1 MKKNRL
7 VSCVMVLTMLIISSL
22 GNIEGK
28 STSYAQETN
37 NLTIKEVASE
47 NPIHTLDNKLLLEQS
62 TEKISDTQLKVNLKI
77 KGNEQDV
84 NIKNTSFENKISD
97 NFEISSENISVNG
110 IKEKKN
116 IKGEVTNSKD
126 SISVNLG
133 DISSKEVDLSF
144 EAKLKD
150 NAQKCENES
159 LNLKSEIRYKLE
171 NSEQEVLEKF
181 PNAKVALDKVVGKV
195 NPEAIQA
202 EYKSAPQTTQ
212 NTERCQ
218 GNKNLEIN
226 KSAKVNE
233 NGTYNI
239 TLEAK
244 GEGSIQNSKKADI
257 VLVIDSSGSMN
268 DKIDKVQDAAKNLS
282 QNILNGSND
291 DQVRISVA
299 NFLYNNN
306 RNQYDKPGA
315 SSKVQTDFTSNLNK
329 INKSIDKIYPGGGTN
344 TQDGI
349 WRAQDM
355 LSSKKS
361 RSDAKKYVVFFSDG
375 LPWNSRD
382 YWGCTGWDIHVKSAQ
397 REYYRYFTGYGA
409 PTKVTIGGI
418 GYNPNPNISTA
429 ETIQV
434 NNNPRYKD
442 AKFYSV
448 GLFTNAPEEEK
459 SQAINFLKT
468 IQNVI
473 DPSEYAD
480 KYYTQDLNS
489 INGIFNDISNEIKEN
504 INASVAKESVI
515 HDVVLKEF
523 NIVDKSWKITDL
535 DGNSIQIPPENV
547 IVSKNL
553 KGEDEITFKIG
564 NIIANK
570 KAGNGKLSGGVKVS
584 FDISTKDPY
593 FGGEKIPTNANAE
606 IKYKDPI
613 NGSDKEQ
620 VFNKPVVDIPYQM
633 GKVTIKKEIVKKDKN
648 GNWRVAK
655 DSDVNRNDRFSI
667 SILGNS
673 GSQNHKYTVDLN
685 GNMETSMPFYLR
697 GEKTDISSNKDF
709 SMNYFTEGLYDVEEI
724 VPMNYEKV
732 QVWIDED
739 PTDSGTKWVKFEEY
753 VNDKENIEKG
763 KVRDGKLF
771 IGKDNNNINIKVSN
785 TLVNDMFWQDKAYVE
800 NKLKYD

>member
-7 VSCVMVLTMLIISSL
+7 VSFIMVLTMLIISSL

-97 NFEISSENISVNG
+97 NFEISSDNISVNG
-110 IKEKKN
+110 IKEKEN
-116 IKGEVTNSKD
+116 IKGEVTNAKD

-133 DISSKEVDLSF
+133 DISSKEVSLSF
-144 EAKLKD
+144 EAKLKN
-150 NAQKCENES
+150 NAQKRENES

-181 PNAKVALDKVVGKV
+181 PNAKVTLDKGVEKL
-195 NPEAIQA
+195 NTEAIQT
-202 EYKSAPQTTQ
+202 EYKSEPQTIQSTQ
-212 NTERCQ
+212 RCQ

-244 GEGSIQNSKKADI
+244 GEGLIENSKKADI

-268 DKIDKVQDAAKNLS
+268 DKIDKVKTAAKNLS
-282 QNILNGSND
+282 KNILNSSND
-291 DQVRISVA
+291 GQVKISLA
-299 NFLYNNN
+299 NFYYDSYKYNV
-306 RNQYDKPGA
+306 RGG
-315 SSKVQTDFTSNLNK
+315 SSDLQTDFTSDLNTIDQA
-329 INKSIDKIYPGGGTN
+329 INNIPSGGGTH

-355 LSSKKS
+355 LSSNKS
-361 RSDAKKYVVFFSDG
+361 RKDAKKYVIFFSDG
-375 LPWNSRD
+375 LPSES
-382 YWGCTGWDIHVKSAQ
+382 YQWGYTGYDIHVKHAQ
-397 REYYRYFTGYGA
+397 REYYSYFTGYGA

-418 GYNPNPNISTA
+418 AYEPRP

-448 GLFTNAPEEEK
+448 GLFTNASESEK
-459 SQAINFLKT
+459 SQAVNFLKT

-473 DPSEYAD
+473 DPSEYAG

-515 HDVVLKEF
+515 HDVVSKDF

-535 DGNSIQIPPENV
+535 DGNSIQIPPENIV
-547 IVSKNL
+547 VSKNS

-570 KAGNGKLSGGVKVS
+570 KAGNGKLTGGVKVS

-620 VFNKPVVDIPYQM
+620 VFNKPVVDIPYQT

-648 GNWRVAK
+648 GNWTVAK
-655 DSDVNRNDRFSI
+655 DVDVNRNDRFSI

-685 GNMETSMPFYLR
+685 GNRETSMPFYLR

-709 SMNYFTEGLYDVEEI
+709 SMNYFTEGLYGVEEI

-739 PTDSGTKWVKFEEY
+739 PSDKGTKWVKFEDY

>member
-7 VSCVMVLTMLIISSL
+7 VSYVMVLTMLIISSL

-97 NFEISSENISVNG
+97 NFEISSDNISVNG
-110 IKEKKN
+110 IKEEEN
-116 IKGEVTNSKD
+116 IKSEVTNAKD
-126 SISVNLG
+126 SISVKLG

-150 NAQKCENES
+150 NAQKRENES

-181 PNAKVALDKVVGKV
+181 PNAKVTLDEDVEKV
-195 NPEAIQA
+195 NSEAIQA
-202 EYKSAPQTTQ
+202 EYKSEPQIAQ
-212 NTERCQ
+212 NAKRCQ

-244 GEGSIQNSKKADI
+244 GEGSIENSKKADI

-268 DKIDKVQDAAKNLS
+268 DKIDKVKSAAKNLS
-282 QNILNGSND
+282 KNILNGSND
-291 DQVRISVA
+291 DQVKISVA
-299 NFLYNNN
+299 NFLYNND
-306 RNQYDKPGA
+306 RNQYYKPG
-315 SSKVQTDFTSNLNK
+315 SSSTVQTNFTSNLNK
-329 INKSIDKIYPGGGTN
+329 INRAIYNINPGGGTN

-349 WRAQDM
+349 WRAQN
-355 LSSKKS
+355 LLENS
-361 RSDAKKYVVFFSDG
+361 RDEANKYVVFFSDG

-382 YWGCTGWDIHVKSAQ
+382 YWGFTGFDIHVKSAQ

-409 PTKVTIGGI
+409 PTKVNIGGI
-418 GYNPNPNISTA
+418 AYEPRP

-442 AKFYSV
+442 TKFYSV
-448 GLFTNAPEEEK
+448 GLFTNAHEEEK
-459 SQAINFLKT
+459 SQAVNFLKT

-473 DPSEYAD
+473 DPSEYAN

-515 HDVVLKEF
+515 HDVVSKEF

-535 DGNSIQIPPENV
+535 DGNEIQIPPENV
-547 IVSKNL
+547 VVSKNS

-570 KAGNGKLSGGVKVS
+570 KAGNGKLTGGVKVS

-606 IKYKDPI
+606 IKYKDSI

-620 VFNKPVVDIPYQM
+620 VFNKPVVDIPYQT

-648 GNWRVAK
+648 GNWTVAK
-655 DSDVNRNDRFSI
+655 DSDVNRDDRFSI

-709 SMNYFTEGLYDVEEI
+709 SMNYFTEGLYGVEEI

-739 PTDSGTKWVKFEEY
+739 PADSGTKWVKFEEY
-753 VNDKENIEKG
+753 VKDKENIEKG

>member
-7 VSCVMVLTMLIISSL
+7 VSFIMVLTMVIITSL

-28 STSYAQETN
+28 STSYAQEKN
-37 NLTIKEVASE
+37 NLTIKETTSE
-47 NPIHTLDNKLLLEQS
+47 APVNTADNKLLLEQS

-97 NFEISSENISVNG
+97 NFEISSDKISVNG
-110 IKEKKN
+110 IKEKEN
-116 IKGEVTNSKD
+116 IKGEVTKSKD
-126 SISVNLG
+126 SISINLG
-133 DISSKEVDLSF
+133 DISSEEVDLSF

-150 NAQKCENES
+150 NAQKRENES

-171 NSEQEVLEKF
+171 NSEQEAIEKF
-181 PNAKVALDKVVGKV
+181 PNTKVTLDKGIEKV

-226 KSAKVNE
+226 KSAKSNN

-244 GEGSIQNSKKADI
+244 GEGSIENSKKADI

-268 DKIDKVQDAAKNLS
+268 DKINKVKSAAKNLS
-282 QNILNGSND
+282 KNILNGSND
-291 DQVRISVA
+291 DQVKISVA
-299 NFLYNNN
+299 NFYYNSGKYNV
-306 RNQYDKPGA
+306 RGG
-315 SSKVQTDFTSNLNK
+315 SSDLQTDFTSDLNT
-329 INKSIDKIYPGGGTN
+329 INQAIKNIPSGGGTH

-355 LSSKKS
+355 LSSNKS
-361 RSDAKKYVVFFSDG
+361 RKDTKKYIVFFSDG
-375 LPWNSRD
+375 LPSES
-382 YWGCTGWDIHVKSAQ
+382 YQWGYTGYDIHVKNAQ
-397 REYYRYFTGYGA
+397 REYYNYFTGYGA
-409 PTKVTIGGI
+409 PTQVTIGGI

-442 AKFYSV
+442 TKFYSV
-448 GLFTNAPEEEK
+448 GLFTNASESEK
-459 SQAINFLKT
+459 SQAVNFLKT

-473 DPSEYAD
+473 DPSEYKD
-480 KYYTQDLNS
+480 KYYTQDLNN

-515 HDVVLKEF
+515 HDVVSKEF

-535 DGNSIQIPPENV
+535 DGNAIQIPTENIV
-547 IVSKNL
+547 VSKNS

-570 KAGNGKLSGGVKVS
+570 KAGNGKLTGGVKVS

-620 VFNKPVVDIPYQM
+620 VFNKPVVDIPYQT
-633 GKVTIKKEIVKKDKN
+633 GKVTIRKEIVKKDKN
-648 GNWRVAK
+648 GNWTVAK
-655 DSDVNRNDRFSI
+655 DIDINRNDRFSI

-709 SMNYFTEGLYDVEEI
+709 SMNYFTEGLYGVEEI
-724 VPMNYEKV
+724 LPMNYEKV

-739 PTDSGTKWVKFEEY
+739 TSDNGTKWVKFEEY
-753 VNDKENIEKG
+753 VNDKENIEKN
-763 KVRDGKLF
+763 KSKDGKLF
-771 IGKDNNNINIKVSN
+771 IGKDNNNINIKISN

>member
-7 VSCVMVLTMLIISSL
+7 VSFIMVLTMVIITSL

-28 STSYAQETN
+28 STSYAQEKN
-37 NLTIKEVASE
+37 NLTIKETTSE
-47 NPIHTLDNKLLLEQS
+47 APVNTADNKLLLEQS

-97 NFEISSENISVNG
+97 NFEISSDKISVNG
-110 IKEKKN
+110 IKEKEN
-116 IKGEVTNSKD
+116 IKGEVTKSKD
-126 SISVNLG
+126 SISINLG
-133 DISSKEVDLSF
+133 DISSEEVDLSF

-150 NAQKCENES
+150 NAQKRENES

-171 NSEQEVLEKF
+171 NSEQEAIEKF
-181 PNAKVALDKVVGKV
+181 PNTKVTLDKGIEKV

-226 KSAKVNE
+226 KSAKSNN

-244 GEGSIQNSKKADI
+244 GEGSIENSKKADI

-268 DKIDKVQDAAKNLS
+268 DKINKVKSAAKNLS
-282 QNILNGSND
+282 KNILNGSND
-291 DQVRISVA
+291 DQVKISVA
-299 NFLYNNN
+299 NFYYNSGKYNV
-306 RNQYDKPGA
+306 RGG
-315 SSKVQTDFTSNLNK
+315 SSDLQTDFTSDLNT
-329 INKSIDKIYPGGGTN
+329 INQAIKNTPSGGGTH

-355 LSSKKS
+355 LSSNKS
-361 RSDAKKYVVFFSDG
+361 RKDTKKYIVFFSDG
-375 LPWNSRD
+375 LPSES
-382 YWGCTGWDIHVKSAQ
+382 YQWGYTGYDIHVKNAQ
-397 REYYRYFTGYGA
+397 REYYNYFTGYGA
-409 PTKVTIGGI
+409 PTQVTIGGI

-442 AKFYSV
+442 TKFYSV
-448 GLFTNAPEEEK
+448 GLFTNASESEK
-459 SQAINFLKT
+459 SQAVNFLKT

-473 DPSEYAD
+473 DPSEYKD
-480 KYYTQDLNS
+480 KYYTQDLNN

-515 HDVVLKEF
+515 HDVVSKEF

-535 DGNSIQIPPENV
+535 DGNAIQIPTENIV
-547 IVSKNL
+547 VSKNS

-570 KAGNGKLSGGVKVS
+570 KAGNGKLTGGVKVS

-620 VFNKPVVDIPYQM
+620 VFNKPVVDIPYQT
-633 GKVTIKKEIVKKDKN
+633 GKVTIRKEIVKKDKN
-648 GNWRVAK
+648 GNWTVAK
-655 DSDVNRNDRFSI
+655 DIDINRNDRFSI

-709 SMNYFTEGLYDVEEI
+709 SMNYFTEGLYGVEEI
-724 VPMNYEKV
+724 LPMNYEKV

-739 PTDSGTKWVKFEEY
+739 TSDNGTKWVKFEEY
-753 VNDKENIEKG
+753 VNDKENIEKN
-763 KVRDGKLF
+763 KSKDGKLF
-771 IGKDNNNINIKVSN
+771 IGKDNNNINIKISN

>member
-7 VSCVMVLTMLIISSL
+7 VSFIMVLTMVIISSL

-28 STSYAQETN
+28 STSYAQEKN
-37 NLTIKEVASE
+37 NLTIKEVATE
-47 NPIHTLDNKLLLEQS
+47 NPIHTLDNKLLLQQS

-110 IKEKKN
+110 IKEKEN
-116 IKGEVTNSKD
+116 IKSEVTNAKD

-150 NAQKCENES
+150 NAQKRENES

-181 PNAKVALDKVVGKV
+181 PNAKVTLDKGVEKV
-195 NPEAIQA
+195 TPEAIQA
-202 EYKSAPQTTQ
+202 EYKSALQTTQ
-212 NTERCQ
+212 NTQRCQ

-244 GEGSIQNSKKADI
+244 GEGLIENSKKADI

-268 DKIDKVQDAAKNLS
+268 DKIDRVQDAAKNLS
-282 QNILNGSND
+282 ENILNGSND
-291 DQVRISVA
+291 DQVRISIA
-299 NFLYNNN
+299 DFSYNNN
-306 RNQYDKPGA
+306 RNQYYKPGA
-315 SSKVQTDFTSNLNK
+315 SSKVQINFTSNLNK
-329 INKSIDKIYPGGGTN
+329 INKAIDKIDSGGGTN

-349 WRAQDM
+349 WRAQNLLED
-355 LSSKKS
+355 S
-361 RSDAKKYVVFFSDG
+361 RDEANKYVVFFSDG

-382 YWGCTGWDIHVKSAQ
+382 YWGFTGFDIHVKSAQ
-397 REYYRYFTGYGA
+397 REYYSYFTGYGV

-418 GYNPNPNISTA
+418 AYEPRP

-442 AKFYSV
+442 TKFYSV
-448 GLFTNAPEEEK
+448 GLFTNASESEK
-459 SQAINFLKT
+459 SQAVNFLKT

-473 DPSEYAD
+473 DPSEYAG

-515 HDVVLKEF
+515 HDVVSKEF

-547 IVSKNL
+547 VVSKNS

-570 KAGNGKLSGGVKVS
+570 KAGNGKLTGGIKVS

-620 VFNKPVVDIPYQM
+620 VFNKPTVDIPYQT
-633 GKVTIKKEIVKKDKN
+633 GKVTIRKEIVKKDKN
-648 GNWRVAK
+648 GNWTVAK
-655 DSDVNRNDRFSI
+655 DSDINRNDRFSI

-685 GNMETSMPFYLR
+685 GNKETSMPFYLR

-709 SMNYFTEGLYDVEEI
+709 SMNYFTEGLYGVEEI

-732 QVWIDED
+732 QVWIDGD
-739 PTDSGTKWVKFEEY
+739 PTDSGTKWIKFEEY

-763 KVRDGKLF
+763 KARDGKLF

-785 TLVNDMFWQDKAYVE
+785 TLVNDMFWQDKAYAE

>member
-7 VSCVMVLTMLIISSL
+7 VSCIMVLTMVIITSL

-28 STSYAQETN
+28 YTSYAQEIN

-62 TEKISDTQLKVNLKI
+62 TEKTSDTQLKVNLKI

-97 NFEISSENISVNG
+97 NFEIISDNIYVNG
-110 IKEKKN
+110 IKEKEN

-126 SISVNLG
+126 SININLG

-150 NAQKCENES
+150 NAQKGENES

-171 NSEQEVLEKF
+171 NSEQEAIAKF
-181 PNAKVALDKVVGKV
+181 PNTKVTLDKVVEEV

-202 EYKSAPQTTQ
+202 EYKSVPQTTQ

-299 NFLYNNN
+299 DFSYNNN
-306 RNQYDKPGA
+306 RNQYYKPGA
-315 SSKVQTDFTSNLNK
+315 SSKVQTNFTSNLNK
-329 INKSIDKIYPGGGTN
+329 INKAIDKIDSGGGTN

-349 WRAQDM
+349 WRAQNLLED
-355 LSSKKS
+355 S
-361 RSDAKKYVVFFSDG
+361 RDEANKYVVFFSDG

-382 YWGCTGWDIHVKSAQ
+382 YWGFTGFDIHVKSAQ
-397 REYYRYFTGYGA
+397 REYYSYFTGYGA

-418 GYNPNPNISTA
+418 AYEPRP

-442 AKFYSV
+442 TKFYSV
-448 GLFTNAPEEEK
+448 GLFTNASESEK
-459 SQAINFLKT
+459 SQAVNFLKT

-473 DPSEYAD
+473 DPSEYAG

-515 HDVVLKEF
+515 HDVVSKEF
-523 NIVDKSWKITDL
+523 NIVDKSFKITDL
-535 DGNSIQIPPENV
+535 DGNSIQIPPENI
-547 IVSKNL
+547 IVSKNS

-570 KAGNGKLSGGVKVS
+570 KAGNGKLTGGVKVS
-584 FDISTKDPY
+584 FDISTKDLY

-620 VFNKPVVDIPYQM
+620 VFNKPVVDIPYQT
-633 GKVTIKKEIVKKDKN
+633 GKVTIRKEIVKKDKN
-648 GNWRVAK
+648 GNWTVAK

-709 SMNYFTEGLYDVEEI
+709 SMNYFTEGLYGVEEI

-732 QVWIDED
+732 QVWIDGD
-739 PTDSGTKWVKFEEY
+739 PTDSRTKWVKFEEY

-763 KVRDGKLF
+763 KVRNGKLF

>member
-7 VSCVMVLTMLIISSL
+7 VSCIMVLTMVIITSL

-28 STSYAQETN
+28 STSYAQEKN

-97 NFEISSENISVNG
+97 NFEISSDNISVNG
-110 IKEKKN
+110 MKENEN

-126 SISVNLG
+126 SISINLG

-150 NAQKCENES
+150 NAQKRENES

-171 NSEQEVLEKF
+171 NSEQEVLENF
-181 PNAKVALDKVVGKV
+181 PNTKVTLDEELEKV
-195 NPEAIQA
+195 NPQVLQT
-202 EYKSAPQTTQ
+202 EYKQEPQIIQ

-218 GNKNLEIN
+218 DNKNLEIN
-226 KSAKVNE
+226 KSAKKNG

-268 DKIDKVQDAAKNLS
+268 DKIDKVKTAAKNLS
-282 QNILNGSND
+282 KNILNGSND
-291 DQVRISVA
+291 GQVKISVA
-299 NFLYNNN
+299 NFYYN
-306 RNQYDKPGA
+306 PGKYNVRGG
-315 SSKVQTDFTSNLNK
+315 SSNLQTDFTSDLNT
-329 INKSIDKIYPGGGTN
+329 IDQAIKNIPSGGGTH

-355 LSSKKS
+355 LSSNKS
-361 RSDAKKYVVFFSDG
+361 RKDAKKYVVFFSDG
-375 LPWNSRD
+375 LPSES
-382 YWGCTGWDIHVKSAQ
+382 YQWGYTGFDIHVKNAQ
-397 REYYRYFTGYGA
+397 REYYNYFTGYGA

-429 ETIQV
+429 ETIYV

-442 AKFYSV
+442 TKFYSV
-448 GLFTNAPEEEK
+448 GLFTNASESEK
-459 SQAINFLKT
+459 SQAVNFLKT

-473 DPSEYAD
+473 DPSEYKD

-489 INGIFNDISNEIKEN
+489 INGIFNDVSNEIKEN

-515 HDVVLKEF
+515 HDVVSKEF

-535 DGNSIQIPPENV
+535 DGNEIQIPPENIV
-547 IVSKNL
+547 VSKNS

-570 KAGNGKLSGGVKVS
+570 KSGNGKLTGGVKVS

-593 FGGEKIPTNANAE
+593 FGGDKIPTNANAE

-620 VFNKPVVDIPYQM
+620 VFNKPVVDIPYQT
-633 GKVTIKKEIVKKDKN
+633 GKVTIRKEIVKKDKN
-648 GNWRVAK
+648 GNWTVAK
-655 DSDVNRNDRFSI
+655 DSDINRNDRFLI

-709 SMNYFTEGLYDVEEI
+709 SMNYFTEGLYGVEEI

-739 PTDSGTKWVKFEEY
+739 TTDNGTKWVKFEEY

>member
-28 STSYAQETN
+28 STSYAQEIN

-97 NFEISSENISVNG
+97 NFEISSDNISVNG
-110 IKEKKN
+110 IKEKEN
-116 IKGEVTNSKD
+116 IKSEVTNTKD

-144 EAKLKD
+144 EVKLKD
-150 NAQKCENES
+150 NAQKRENES

-181 PNAKVALDKVVGKV
+181 PNAKVTLDKVVEKV
-195 NPEAIQA
+195 TPEAIQA
-202 EYKSAPQTTQ
+202 EYKSEPQKIQSTQ
-212 NTERCQ
+212 RCQ

-226 KSAKVNE
+226 KSAKSNN

-244 GEGSIQNSKKADI
+244 GEGLIENSKKADI

-282 QNILNGSND
+282 ENILNGSND

-299 NFLYNNN
+299 DFSYNNN
-306 RNQYDKPGA
+306 RNQYYKPGA
-315 SSKVQTDFTSNLNK
+315 SSKVQTNFTSNLNK
-329 INKSIDKIYPGGGTN
+329 INKAIDKIDSGGGTN

-349 WRAQDM
+349 WRAQNLLED
-355 LSSKKS
+355 S
-361 RSDAKKYVVFFSDG
+361 RDEANKYVVFFSDG

-382 YWGCTGWDIHVKSAQ
+382 YWGFTGFDIHVKSAQ
-397 REYYRYFTGYGA
+397 REYYSYFTGYGS
-409 PTKVTIGGI
+409 PNQVNIGGI
-418 GYNPNPNISTA
+418 AYEPTP
-429 ETIQV
+429 ETIYV

-442 AKFYSV
+442 TKFYSV
-448 GLFTNAPEEEK
+448 GLFTNASESEK
-459 SQAINFLKT
+459 SQAVNFLKT

-473 DPSEYAD
+473 NPSEYAG

-515 HDVVLKEF
+515 HDVVSKEF

-535 DGNSIQIPPENV
+535 DGNEIQIPPENIV
-547 IVSKNL
+547 VSKNS

-570 KAGNGKLSGGVKVS
+570 KTGNGKLTGGVKVS

-593 FGGEKIPTNANAE
+593 FGGDKIPTNANAE

-620 VFNKPVVDIPYQM
+620 VFNKPVVNIPYQT
-633 GKVTIKKEIVKKDKN
+633 GKVTIRKEIVKKDKN
-648 GNWRVAK
+648 GNWTVAK

-685 GNMETSMPFYLR
+685 GNRETSMPFYLR

-709 SMNYFTEGLYDVEEI
+709 SMNYFTEGLYGVEEI

-739 PTDSGTKWVKFEEY
+739 PADSGTKWVKFEEY
-753 VNDKENIEKG
+753 VKDKENIEKG
-763 KVRDGKLF
+763 KARDGKLF

>member
-28 STSYAQETN
+28 STSYAQEIN

-97 NFEISSENISVNG
+97 NFEISSDNISVNG
-110 IKEKKN
+110 IKEKEN
-116 IKGEVTNSKD
+116 IKSEVTNTKD

-150 NAQKCENES
+150 NAQKRENES

-181 PNAKVALDKVVGKV
+181 PNAKVTLDKVVEKV
-195 NPEAIQA
+195 TPEAIQA
-202 EYKSAPQTTQ
+202 EYKSEPQKIQSTQ
-212 NTERCQ
+212 RCQ

-226 KSAKVNE
+226 KSAKSNN

-244 GEGSIQNSKKADI
+244 GEGLIENSKKADI

-268 DKIDKVQDAAKNLS
+268 DKIDRVQDAAKNLS
-282 QNILNGSND
+282 ENILNGSND

-299 NFLYNNN
+299 DFSYNNN
-306 RNQYDKPGA
+306 RNQYYKPGA
-315 SSKVQTDFTSNLNK
+315 SSKVQTNFTSNLNK
-329 INKSIDKIYPGGGTN
+329 INKAIDKIDSGGGTN

-349 WRAQDM
+349 WRAQNLLED
-355 LSSKKS
+355 S
-361 RSDAKKYVVFFSDG
+361 RDEANKYVVFFSDG

-382 YWGCTGWDIHVKSAQ
+382 YWGFTGFDIHVKSAQ
-397 REYYRYFTGYGA
+397 REYYSYFTGYGS
-409 PTKVTIGGI
+409 TNQVNIGGI
-418 GYNPNPNISTA
+418 AYEPTP
-429 ETIQV
+429 ETIYV

-442 AKFYSV
+442 TKFYSV
-448 GLFTNAPEEEK
+448 GLFTNASESEK
-459 SQAINFLKT
+459 SQAVNFLKT

-473 DPSEYAD
+473 DPSEYAG

-515 HDVVLKEF
+515 HDVVSKEF
-523 NIVDKSWKITDL
+523 NIVDKSCKITDL
-535 DGNSIQIPPENV
+535 DGNEIQIPPENIV
-547 IVSKNL
+547 VSKNS

-570 KAGNGKLSGGVKVS
+570 KTGNGKLTGGVKVI

-593 FGGEKIPTNANAE
+593 FGGDKIPTNANAE

-620 VFNKPVVDIPYQM
+620 VFNKPVVNIPYQT
-633 GKVTIKKEIVKKDKN
+633 GKVTIRKEIVKKDKN
-648 GNWRVAK
+648 GNWTVAK

-685 GNMETSMPFYLR
+685 GNRETSMPFYLR

-709 SMNYFTEGLYDVEEI
+709 SMNYFTEGLYGVEEI

-739 PTDSGTKWVKFEEY
+739 PADSGTKWVKFEEY
-753 VNDKENIEKG
+753 VKDKENIEKG
-763 KVRDGKLF
+763 KARDGKLF

>member
-7 VSCVMVLTMLIISSL
+7 VSFIMVLTMLIILSL
-22 GNIEGK
+22 GNFEGK
-28 STSYAQETN
+28 STSYAQEIN

-97 NFEISSENISVNG
+97 NFEISSDNISVNG
-110 IKEKKN
+110 IKENENIN

-133 DISSKEVDLSF
+133 DISSKEVELSF
-144 EAKLKD
+144 EAKIKD

-181 PNAKVALDKVVGKV
+181 PNAKVTLDKGVEKL
-195 NPEAIQA
+195 NTEAIQT
-202 EYKSAPQTTQ
+202 EYKSEPQTIQSTQ
-212 NTERCQ
+212 RCQ

-244 GEGSIQNSKKADI
+244 GEGSIENSKKADI

-268 DKIDKVQDAAKNLS
+268 DKIDKVKTAAKNLS
-282 QNILNGSND
+282 KNILNSSND
-291 DQVRISVA
+291 GQVKISLA
-299 NFLYNNN
+299 NFYYDSYKYNV
-306 RNQYDKPGA
+306 RGG
-315 SSKVQTDFTSNLNK
+315 SSDLQTDFTSDLNTIDQA
-329 INKSIDKIYPGGGTN
+329 INNIPSGGGTH

-355 LSSKKS
+355 LSSNKS
-361 RSDAKKYVVFFSDG
+361 RKDAKKYVIFFSDG
-375 LPWNSRD
+375 LPSES
-382 YWGCTGWDIHVKSAQ
+382 YQWGYTGYDIHVKHAQ
-397 REYYRYFTGYGA
+397 REYYSYFTGYGD

-418 GYNPNPNISTA
+418 AYEPRP

-442 AKFYSV
+442 TKFYSV
-448 GLFTNAPEEEK
+448 GLFTNASESEK
-459 SQAINFLKT
+459 SQAVNFLKT

-473 DPSEYAD
+473 DPSEYAG

-504 INASVAKESVI
+504 INASVAKESAI
-515 HDVVLKEF
+515 HDVVSKEF

-547 IVSKNL
+547 IVSKNS

-570 KAGNGKLSGGVKVS
+570 KAGNGKLTGGVKVS

-620 VFNKPVVDIPYQM
+620 VFNKPVVDIPYQT

-648 GNWRVAK
+648 GNWTVAK
-655 DSDVNRNDRFSI
+655 DVDVNRNDRFSI

-739 PTDSGTKWVKFEEY
+739 PADNGTKWVKFEEY

>member
-7 VSCVMVLTMLIISSL
+7 VSFIMVLTMVIISSL

-28 STSYAQETN
+28 STSYAQEKN
-37 NLTIKEVASE
+37 NLTIKEVATE

-110 IKEKKN
+110 IKEKEN
-116 IKGEVTNSKD
+116 IKSEVTNAKD

-150 NAQKCENES
+150 NAQKRENES

-181 PNAKVALDKVVGKV
+181 PNAKVTLDKGVEKV
-195 NPEAIQA
+195 TPEAIQA
-202 EYKSAPQTTQ
+202 EYKSALQTTQ
-212 NTERCQ
+212 NTQRCQ

-244 GEGSIQNSKKADI
+244 GEGLIENSKKADI

-268 DKIDKVQDAAKNLS
+268 DKIDRVQDAAKNLS
-282 QNILNGSND
+282 ENILNGSND
-291 DQVRISVA
+291 DQVRISIA
-299 NFLYNNN
+299 DFSYNNN
-306 RNQYDKPGA
+306 RNQYYKPGA
-315 SSKVQTDFTSNLNK
+315 SSKVQINFTSNLNK
-329 INKSIDKIYPGGGTN
+329 INKAIDKIDSGGGTN

-349 WRAQDM
+349 WRAQNLLED
-355 LSSKKS
+355 S
-361 RSDAKKYVVFFSDG
+361 RDEANKYVVFFSDG

-382 YWGCTGWDIHVKSAQ
+382 YWGFTGFDIHVKSAQ
-397 REYYRYFTGYGA
+397 REYYSYFTGYGS
-409 PTKVTIGGI
+409 PNQVNIGGI
-418 GYNPNPNISTA
+418 AYEPTP
-429 ETIQV
+429 ETIYV

-442 AKFYSV
+442 TKFYSV
-448 GLFTNAPEEEK
+448 GLFTNASESEK
-459 SQAINFLKT
+459 SQAVNFLKT
-468 IQNVI
+468 IQNAI
-473 DPSEYAD
+473 DPSEYAG

-515 HDVVLKEF
+515 HDVVSKEF

-547 IVSKNL
+547 VVSKNS

-570 KAGNGKLSGGVKVS
+570 KAGNGKLTGGIKVS

-613 NGSDKEQ
+613 NGSDKEE
-620 VFNKPVVDIPYQM
+620 VFNKPTVDIPYQT
-633 GKVTIKKEIVKKDKN
+633 GKVTIRKEIVKKDKN
-648 GNWRVAK
+648 GNWTVAK
-655 DSDVNRNDRFSI
+655 DSDINRNDRFSI

-709 SMNYFTEGLYDVEEI
+709 SMNYFTEGLYGVEEI

-739 PTDSGTKWVKFEEY
+739 PADSGTKWVKFEEY
-753 VNDKENIEKG
+753 VKDKENVEKG

>member
-28 STSYAQETN
+28 STSYAQEIN

-97 NFEISSENISVNG
+97 NFEISSDNISVNG
-110 IKEKKN
+110 IKEKEN
-116 IKGEVTNSKD
+116 IKSEVTNTKD

-150 NAQKCENES
+150 NAQKRENES

-181 PNAKVALDKVVGKV
+181 PNAKVTLDKVVEKV
-195 NPEAIQA
+195 TPEAIQA
-202 EYKSAPQTTQ
+202 EYKSEPQKIQSTQ
-212 NTERCQ
+212 RCQ

-226 KSAKVNE
+226 KSAKSNN

-244 GEGSIQNSKKADI
+244 GEGLIENSKKADI

-282 QNILNGSND
+282 ENILNGSND

-299 NFLYNNN
+299 DFSYNNN
-306 RNQYDKPGA
+306 RNQYYKPGA
-315 SSKVQTDFTSNLNK
+315 SSKVQTNFTSNLNK
-329 INKSIDKIYPGGGTN
+329 INKAIDKIDSGGGTN

-349 WRAQDM
+349 WRAQNLLED
-355 LSSKKS
+355 S
-361 RSDAKKYVVFFSDG
+361 RDEANKYVVFFSDG

-382 YWGCTGWDIHVKSAQ
+382 YWGFTGFDIHVKSAQ
-397 REYYRYFTGYGA
+397 REYYSYFTGYGS
-409 PTKVTIGGI
+409 PNQVNIGGI
-418 GYNPNPNISTA
+418 AYEPTP
-429 ETIQV
+429 ETIYV

-442 AKFYSV
+442 TKFYSV
-448 GLFTNAPEEEK
+448 GLFTNASESEK
-459 SQAINFLKT
+459 SQAVNFLKT

-473 DPSEYAD
+473 DPSEYAG

-515 HDVVLKEF
+515 HDVVSKEF

-535 DGNSIQIPPENV
+535 DGNEIQIPPENIV
-547 IVSKNL
+547 VSKNS

-570 KAGNGKLSGGVKVS
+570 KTGNGKLTGGVKVS

-593 FGGEKIPTNANAE
+593 FGGDKIPTNANAE

-620 VFNKPVVDIPYQM
+620 VFNKPVVNIPYQT
-633 GKVTIKKEIVKKDKN
+633 GKVTIRKEIVKKDKN
-648 GNWRVAK
+648 GNWTVAK
-655 DSDVNRNDRFSI
+655 DVDVNRNDRFSI

-685 GNMETSMPFYLR
+685 GNRETSMPFYLR

-709 SMNYFTEGLYDVEEI
+709 SMNYFTEGLYGVEEI

-739 PTDSGTKWVKFEEY
+739 PADSGTKWVKFEEY
-753 VNDKENIEKG
+753 VKDKENIEKG
-763 KVRDGKLF
+763 KARDGKLF

>member
-1 MKKNRL
+1 MKKDRL
-7 VSCVMVLTMLIISSL
+7 VSCIMVLTMLIISSL

-28 STSYAQETN
+28 STSYAQEIN

-97 NFEISSENISVNG
+97 NFEISSDNISVNG
-110 IKEKKN
+110 IKEKEN
-116 IKGEVTNSKD
+116 IKSEVTNAKD

-150 NAQKCENES
+150 NAQKRENES

-181 PNAKVALDKVVGKV
+181 PNAKVTLDKGVEKV
-195 NPEAIQA
+195 NTEAIQT
-202 EYKSAPQTTQ
+202 EYKSEPQTVQSTQ
-212 NTERCQ
+212 RCQ

-233 NGTYNI
+233 KGTYNI

-244 GEGSIQNSKKADI
+244 GEGSIENSKKADI

-268 DKIDKVQDAAKNLS
+268 DKINKVKKAAENLS
-282 QNILNGSND
+282 KNILNGSNN

-299 NFLYNNN
+299 NFSYNYDFF
-306 RNQYDKPGA
+306 QYYKPGA
-315 SSKVQTDFTSNLNK
+315 SSEVQTNFTTNLNE
-329 INKSIDKIYPGGGTN
+329 INRAIYNIRPGGGTN

-349 WRAQDM
+349 WRAQN
-355 LSSKKS
+355 LLESS
-361 RSDAKKYVVFFSDG
+361 RDEANKYVVFFSDG
-375 LPWNSRD
+375 LPVNSRD
-382 YWGCTGWDIHVKSAQ
+382 YWEYTGFDIHVKSAQ
-397 REYYRYFTGYGA
+397 REYYSYFTGYGA
-409 PTKVTIGGI
+409 PTKVNIGGI
-418 GYNPNPNISTA
+418 AYEPRP
-429 ETIQV
+429 ETIYV

-442 AKFYSV
+442 TKFYSL
-448 GLFTNAPEEEK
+448 GLFTNASESEK
-459 SQAINFLKT
+459 SQAVNFLKT

-473 DPSEYAD
+473 EPSEYAG

-489 INGIFNDISNEIKEN
+489 IDGIFNDISNEIKEN

-515 HDVVLKEF
+515 HDVVSKDF

-535 DGNSIQIPPENV
+535 DGNSIQIPPENIV
-547 IVSKNL
+547 VSKNS

-570 KAGNGKLSGGVKVS
+570 KAGNGKLTGGVKVS

-593 FGGEKIPTNANAE
+593 FGGEKIPTNVNAE

-620 VFNKPVVDIPYQM
+620 VFNKPVVDIPYQT

-648 GNWRVAK
+648 GNWTVAK

>member
-7 VSCVMVLTMLIISSL
+7 VSFIMVLTMLIISSL

-97 NFEISSENISVNG
+97 NFEISSDIISVNG
-110 IKEKKN
+110 IKEKEN
-116 IKGEVTNSKD
+116 IKSEVTNAKD

-150 NAQKCENES
+150 NAQKRENES

-171 NSEQEVLEKF
+171 KSEQEVLEKF
-181 PNAKVALDKVVGKV
+181 PNAKVTLDKGVEKV

-226 KSAKVNE
+226 KSAKSNN

-244 GEGSIQNSKKADI
+244 GEGSIENSKKADI

-268 DKIDKVQDAAKNLS
+268 DKINKVKSAAKNLS
-282 QNILNGSND
+282 KNILNGSND
-291 DQVRISVA
+291 DQVKISVA
-299 NFLYNNN
+299 NFYYN
-306 RNQYDKPGA
+306 PGKYNVCGG
-315 SSKVQTDFTSNLNK
+315 SSDLQTDFTSDLNT
-329 INKSIDKIYPGGGTN
+329 IYQAIKNIPSGGGTH

-355 LSSKKS
+355 LSSNKS
-361 RSDAKKYVVFFSDG
+361 RKDAKKYVVFFSDG
-375 LPWNSRD
+375 LPSES
-382 YWGCTGWDIHVKSAQ
+382 YQWGYTGFDRHVKNAQ
-397 REYYRYFTGYGA
+397 REYYRYFIGYGA

-418 GYNPNPNISTA
+418 AYEPRP

-448 GLFTNAPEEEK
+448 GLFTNASESEK
-459 SQAINFLKT
+459 SQAVNFLKT

-473 DPSEYAD
+473 DPSEYAG

-515 HDVVLKEF
+515 HDVVSKEF

-535 DGNSIQIPPENV
+535 DGNEIQIPPEN
-547 IVSKNL
+547 IVVSENS
-553 KGEDEITFKIG
+553 KGENEITFKIG

-570 KAGNGKLSGGVKVS
+570 KAGNGKLTGGVKVS

-620 VFNKPVVDIPYQM
+620 VFNKPTVDIPYTD
-633 GKVTIKKEIVKKDKN
+633 GKITIRKEIVKKDKN
-648 GNWRVAK
+648 GNWKVAK

-685 GNMETSMPFYLR
+685 GNMETSMPFYLKD
-697 GEKTDISSNKDF
+697 EKTDISSNKDF
-709 SMNYFTEGLYDVEEI
+709 SMNYFTEGLYGVEEI

-739 PTDSGTKWVKFEEY
+739 PADSGTKWVKFEEY
-753 VNDKENIEKG
+753 VNDKENIEKN
-763 KVRDGKLF
+763 KAKDGKLF

-785 TLVNDMFWQDKAYVE
+785 TLVNNMFWQDKAYVE

>member
-28 STSYAQETN
+28 SISYAQEIN

-47 NPIHTLDNKLLLEQS
+47 NPIHTLDNKFLLEQS

-77 KGNEQDV
+77 KGNEQDI
-84 NIKNTSFENKISD
+84 NIRNTSFENKISD
-97 NFEISSENISVNG
+97 NFEISSDNISVKG
-110 IKEKKN
+110 IKEKEN
-116 IKGEVTNSKD
+116 IKGEVTDSKD

-181 PNAKVALDKVVGKV
+181 PNAKVTLDKGVEKV

-202 EYKSAPQTTQ
+202 EYKSAPQTIQTA
-212 NTERCQ
+212 ERCQ

-244 GEGSIQNSKKADI
+244 GEGSIENSKKADI

-282 QNILNGSND
+282 KNILNASND
-291 DQVRISVA
+291 DQVKISVA
-299 NFLYNNN
+299 NFYYNS
-306 RNQYDKPGA
+306 RKYDLRGG
-315 SSKVQTDFTSNLNK
+315 SSDLQTDFTSDLDK
-329 INKSIDKIYPGGGTN
+329 IDKSIDKIRSGGGTH

-355 LSSKKS
+355 LSSNKS
-361 RSDAKKYVVFFSDG
+361 RKDAKKYVVFFSDG
-375 LPWNSRD
+375 LPSES
-382 YWGCTGWDIHVKSAQ
+382 YQWGYTGYDIHVKHAQ
-397 REYYRYFTGYGA
+397 REYYSYFTGYGA
-409 PTKVTIGGI
+409 PTQVTIGGI
-418 GYNPNPNISTA
+418 AYEPRP

-448 GLFTNAPEEEK
+448 GLFTNASESEK
-459 SQAINFLKT
+459 SQAVNFLKT

-515 HDVVLKEF
+515 HDVVSKEF
-523 NIVDKSWKITDL
+523 NIVDKSWKIIDL
-535 DGNSIQIPPENV
+535 DGNAIQIPPENV
-547 IVSKNL
+547 TVSKNS

-570 KAGNGKLSGGVKVS
+570 KTGNGKLTGGVKVS

-593 FGGEKIPTNANAE
+593 FGGEKIPTNTNAE

-620 VFNKPVVDIPYQM
+620 VFNKPTVDIPYQT
-633 GKVTIKKEIVKKDKN
+633 GKITIRKEIVKKDKN
-648 GNWRVAK
+648 GNWTAVEN
-655 DSDVNRNDRFSI
+655 SDVNRNDIFSI

-697 GEKTDISSNKDF
+697 SEKTDISSNKDF

-739 PTDSGTKWVKFEEY
+739 PADNGTKWVKFEEY
-753 VNDKENIEKG
+753 VNDKENIEKN
-763 KVRDGKLF
+763 KAKDGKLF

>member
-7 VSCVMVLTMLIISSL
+7 VSFIMVLTMLIISSL

-37 NLTIKEVASE
+37 NLTIKELVGE
-47 NPIHTLDNKLLLEQS
+47 NPIQTLDNKLLLEQS

-97 NFEISSENISVNG
+97 NFEISSDNISVNG
-110 IKEKKN
+110 IKENENIN

-144 EAKLKD
+144 EAKIKD

-181 PNAKVALDKVVGKV
+181 PNAKVTLDKGVEKV
-195 NPEAIQA
+195 NTESIQT
-202 EYKSAPQTTQ
+202 EYKSEPQTIQSTQ
-212 NTERCQ
+212 RCQ

-244 GEGSIQNSKKADI
+244 GEGSIENSKKADI

-268 DKIDKVQDAAKNLS
+268 DKIDKVKTAAKNLS
-282 QNILNGSND
+282 KNILNGSND
-291 DQVRISVA
+291 GQVKISLA
-299 NFLYNNN
+299 NFYYNSYKYNV
-306 RNQYDKPGA
+306 RGG
-315 SSKVQTDFTSNLNK
+315 SSNLQTDFTSDLNTIDQA
-329 INKSIDKIYPGGGTN
+329 INNIPSGGGTH

-355 LSSKKS
+355 LSSNKS
-361 RSDAKKYVVFFSDG
+361 RKDAKKYVVFFSDG
-375 LPWNSRD
+375 LPSES
-382 YWGCTGWDIHVKSAQ
+382 YQWGYTGYDIHVKHAQ
-397 REYYRYFTGYGA
+397 REYYSYFTGYGA

-418 GYNPNPNISTA
+418 AYEPRS

-442 AKFYSV
+442 TKFYSV
-448 GLFTNAPEEEK
+448 GLFTNASESEK
-459 SQAINFLKT
+459 SQAVNFLKT

-473 DPSEYAD
+473 DPSEYAG

-489 INGIFNDISNEIKEN
+489 IDGIFNDISNEIKEN

-515 HDVVLKEF
+515 HDVVSKEF
-523 NIVDKSWKITDL
+523 NIVDKSFKITDL
-535 DGNSIQIPPENV
+535 DGNSIQIPPENIV
-547 IVSKNL
+547 VSKNS

-570 KAGNGKLSGGVKVS
+570 KAGNGKLTGGVKVS

-620 VFNKPVVDIPYQM
+620 VFNKPVVDIPYQT

-648 GNWRVAK
+648 GNWTVAK

-685 GNMETSMPFYLR
+685 GNMETSMHFYLR

-709 SMNYFTEGLYDVEEI
+709 SMNYFTEGLYGVEEI

>member
-7 VSCVMVLTMLIISSL
+7 VSFIMVLTMVIISSL

-28 STSYAQETN
+28 STSYAQEKN
-37 NLTIKEVASE
+37 NLTIKEVATE
-47 NPIHTLDNKLLLEQS
+47 NPIHTLDNKLLLQQS

-110 IKEKKN
+110 IKEKEN
-116 IKGEVTNSKD
+116 IKSEVTNAKD

-150 NAQKCENES
+150 NAQKRENES

-181 PNAKVALDKVVGKV
+181 PNAKVTLDKGVEKV
-195 NPEAIQA
+195 TPEAIQA
-202 EYKSAPQTTQ
+202 EYKSALQTTQ
-212 NTERCQ
+212 NTQRCQ

-244 GEGSIQNSKKADI
+244 GEGLIENSKKADI

-268 DKIDKVQDAAKNLS
+268 DKIDRVQDAAKNLS
-282 QNILNGSND
+282 ENILNGSND
-291 DQVRISVA
+291 DQVRISIA
-299 NFLYNNN
+299 DFSYNNN
-306 RNQYDKPGA
+306 RNQYYKPGA
-315 SSKVQTDFTSNLNK
+315 SSKVQINFTSNLNK
-329 INKSIDKIYPGGGTN
+329 INKAIDKIDSGGGTN

-349 WRAQDM
+349 WRAQNLLED
-355 LSSKKS
+355 S
-361 RSDAKKYVVFFSDG
+361 RDEANKYVVFFSDG

-382 YWGCTGWDIHVKSAQ
+382 YWGFTGFDIHVKSAQ
-397 REYYRYFTGYGA
+397 REYYSYFTGYGS
-409 PTKVTIGGI
+409 PNQVNIGGI
-418 GYNPNPNISTA
+418 AYEPTP
-429 ETIQV
+429 ETIYV

-442 AKFYSV
+442 TKFYSV
-448 GLFTNAPEEEK
+448 GLFTNASESEK
-459 SQAINFLKT
+459 SQAVNFLKT
-468 IQNVI
+468 IQNAI
-473 DPSEYAD
+473 DPSEYAG

-515 HDVVLKEF
+515 HDVVSKEF

-547 IVSKNL
+547 VVSKNS

-570 KAGNGKLSGGVKVS
+570 KAGNGKLTGGIKVS

-620 VFNKPVVDIPYQM
+620 VFNKPTVDIPYQT
-633 GKVTIKKEIVKKDKN
+633 GKVTIRKEIVKKDKN
-648 GNWRVAK
+648 GNWTVAK
-655 DSDVNRNDRFSI
+655 DSDINRNDRFSI

-709 SMNYFTEGLYDVEEI
+709 SMNYFTEGLYGVEEI

-739 PTDSGTKWVKFEEY
+739 PADSGTKWVKFEEY
-753 VNDKENIEKG
+753 VKDKENVEKG

>member
-7 VSCVMVLTMLIISSL
+7 VSFIMVLTMVIISSL

-28 STSYAQETN
+28 STSYAQEKN
-37 NLTIKEVASE
+37 NLTIKEVATE

-97 NFEISSENISVNG
+97 NFEISSENISING
-110 IKEKKN
+110 IKEKEN
-116 IKGEVTNSKD
+116 IKSEVTNAKD

-150 NAQKCENES
+150 NAQKRENES

-181 PNAKVALDKVVGKV
+181 PNAKVTLDKGVEKV
-195 NPEAIQA
+195 TPEAIQA
-202 EYKSAPQTTQ
+202 EYKSALQTTQ

-244 GEGSIQNSKKADI
+244 GEGLIENSKKADI

-268 DKIDKVQDAAKNLS
+268 DKINKVKSAAKNLS
-282 QNILNGSND
+282 KNILNGSND
-291 DQVRISVA
+291 DQVKISVA
-299 NFLYNNN
+299 NFYYNPDEYNVC
-306 RNQYDKPGA
+306 GG
-315 SSKVQTDFTSNLNK
+315 SSNLQTDFTSDLNT
-329 INKSIDKIYPGGGTN
+329 IDQAIKHIPSGGGTH

-355 LSSKKS
+355 LSSNKS
-361 RSDAKKYVVFFSDG
+361 RKDAKKYVIFFSDG
-375 LPWNSRD
+375 LPSES
-382 YWGCTGWDIHVKSAQ
+382 YQWGYTGYDIHVKHAQ
-397 REYYRYFTGYGA
+397 REYYSYFTGYGA

-418 GYNPNPNISTA
+418 AYEPCP

-442 AKFYSV
+442 TKFYSV
-448 GLFTNAPEEEK
+448 GLFTNASESEK
-459 SQAINFLKT
+459 SQAVNFLKT

-473 DPSEYAD
+473 DPSEYAG

-515 HDVVLKEF
+515 HDVVSKEF

-547 IVSKNL
+547 VVSKNS

-570 KAGNGKLSGGVKVS
+570 KARNGKLTGGIKVS

-593 FGGEKIPTNANAE
+593 FGGDKIPTNANAE

-620 VFNKPVVDIPYQM
+620 VFNKPTVDIPYQT
-633 GKVTIKKEIVKKDKN
+633 GKVTIRKEIVKKDKN
-648 GNWRVAK
+648 GNWTVAK
-655 DSDVNRNDRFSI
+655 DSDINRNDRFSI

-709 SMNYFTEGLYDVEEI
+709 SMNYFTEGLYGVEEI

-732 QVWIDED
+732 QVWIDGD
-739 PTDSGTKWVKFEEY
+739 PTDSGTKWIKFEEY
-753 VNDKENIEKG
+753 VNNKENIEKG
-763 KVRDGKLF
+763 KARDGKLF

>member
-7 VSCVMVLTMLIISSL
+7 VSCIMVLTMLIISSL

-62 TEKISDTQLKVNLKI
+62 TEKISDTQLKVTLKI

-110 IKEKKN
+110 IKEKEN
-116 IKGEVTNSKD
+116 IKSEVTNAKD

-150 NAQKCENES
+150 NAQKRENES

-181 PNAKVALDKVVGKV
+181 PNAKVTLDKGVEKI
-195 NPEAIQA
+195 NSEAIQS
-202 EYKSAPQTTQ
+202 EYKSAPRTIQ

-244 GEGSIQNSKKADI
+244 GEGSIENSKKADI

-268 DKIDKVQDAAKNLS
+268 DKINKVKSAAKNLS
-282 QNILNGSND
+282 KNILNGSND
-291 DQVRISVA
+291 GQVKISVA
-299 NFLYNNN
+299 NFYYDSYKYNV
-306 RNQYDKPGA
+306 RGG
-315 SSKVQTDFTSNLNK
+315 SSKLQTNFTSDLNT
-329 INKSIDKIYPGGGTN
+329 IDSAIENIPSGGGTH

-349 WRAQDM
+349 WRAQDI
-355 LSSKKS
+355 LSSKES
-361 RSDAKKYVVFFSDG
+361 RKDAKKYVVFFSDG
-375 LPWNSRD
+375 LPSES
-382 YWGCTGWDIHVKSAQ
+382 YQWGYTGFDIHVKHAQ
-397 REYYRYFTGYGA
+397 REYYSYFTGYGA
-409 PTKVTIGGI
+409 PTQVTIGGI
-418 GYNPNPNISTA
+418 AYEPRP

-448 GLFTNAPEEEK
+448 GLFTNAHAEEK
-459 SQAINFLKT
+459 SQAVNFLKT

-473 DPSEYAD
+473 DPSEYAG

-515 HDVVLKEF
+515 HDVVSKEF

-535 DGNSIQIPPENV
+535 DGNEIQIPPEN
-547 IVSKNL
+547 IVVSENS

-570 KAGNGKLSGGVKVS
+570 KAGNGKLTGGVKVS

-613 NGSDKEQ
+613 NGNDKEQ
-620 VFNKPVVDIPYQM
+620 VFNKPVVDIPYQT
-633 GKVTIKKEIVKKDKN
+633 GKVTIRKEIVKKDKN
-648 GNWRVAK
+648 GNWTVAK

-709 SMNYFTEGLYDVEEI
+709 SMNYFTEGLYGVEEI

-732 QVWIDED
+732 QVWVDGD

-753 VNDKENIEKG
+753 VNNKENIEKG
-763 KVRDGKLF
+763 KAKDGKLF

>member
-7 VSCVMVLTMLIISSL
+7 VSFIMVLTMLIISSL

-28 STSYAQETN
+28 STSYAQEKN

-97 NFEISSENISVNG
+97 NFEISSDNISVNG
-110 IKEKKN
+110 IEEKEN
-116 IKGEVTNSKD
+116 IKSEVTNTKD
-126 SISVNLG
+126 IISVNLG

-181 PNAKVALDKVVGKV
+181 PNAKVTLDKGVEKV
-195 NPEAIQA
+195 NLEAIQA
-202 EYKSAPQTTQ
+202 EYKSEPQTIQSTQ
-212 NTERCQ
+212 RCQ

-268 DKIDKVQDAAKNLS
+268 DKINKVKKAAKNLS
-282 QNILNGSND
+282 KNILNGSNN

-299 NFLYNNN
+299 NFSYNYDFF
-306 RNQYDKPGA
+306 QYYKPGA
-315 SSKVQTDFTSNLNK
+315 SSEVQTNFTTNLNE
-329 INKSIDKIYPGGGTN
+329 INRAIYNIRPGGGTN

-349 WRAQDM
+349 WRAQN
-355 LSSKKS
+355 LLESS
-361 RSDAKKYVVFFSDG
+361 RDEANKYVVFFSDG
-375 LPWNSRD
+375 LPVNSRD
-382 YWGCTGWDIHVKSAQ
+382 YWGDTGFDIHVKSAQ

-409 PTKVTIGGI
+409 PTKVNIGGI
-418 GYNPNPNISTA
+418 GYNPNQNISTA
-429 ETIQV
+429 ETIYV

-442 AKFYSV
+442 TKFYSL
-448 GLFTNAPEEEK
+448 GLFTNASESEK
-459 SQAINFLKT
+459 SQAVNFLKT

-473 DPSEYAD
+473 DPSEYAG

-489 INGIFNDISNEIKEN
+489 IDGIFNDISNEIKEN

-515 HDVVLKEF
+515 HDVVSKEF
-523 NIVDKSWKITDL
+523 NIVDNSWKITDL
-535 DGNSIQIPPENV
+535 DGNEIQIPPENIV
-547 IVSKNL
+547 VSKNS

-570 KAGNGKLSGGVKVS
+570 KAGNGKLTGGVKVS

-620 VFNKPVVDIPYQM
+620 VFNKPVVDIPYQT

-648 GNWRVAK
+648 GNWMVAK
-655 DSDVNRNDRFSI
+655 DRYINRNDRFSI

-685 GNMETSMPFYLR
+685 GNTETSMHFYLR

-709 SMNYFTEGLYDVEEI
+709 SKNYFTEGLYGVEEI

-732 QVWIDED
+732 QVWIDGD
-739 PTDSGTKWVKFEEY
+739 PADSGTKWVKFEEY

>member
-7 VSCVMVLTMLIISSL
+7 VSCIMVLTMLIISSL

-47 NPIHTLDNKLLLEQS
+47 NPIHTLDNNLLLEQS

-110 IKEKKN
+110 IKEKEN
-116 IKGEVTNSKD
+116 IKSEVTNAKD
-126 SISVNLG
+126 IISVNLG

-150 NAQKCENES
+150 NAQKRENES

-181 PNAKVALDKVVGKV
+181 PNAKVTLDKGLEKV

-202 EYKSAPQTTQ
+202 EYKSEPQTIQSTQ
-212 NTERCQ
+212 RCQ

-226 KSAKVNE
+226 KSAKLNE
-233 NGTYNI
+233 NGKYNI

-244 GEGSIQNSKKADI
+244 GEGSIENSKKADI

-299 NFLYNNN
+299 DFSYNNN
-306 RNQYDKPGA
+306 SNQYYKPGA
-315 SSKVQTDFTSNLNK
+315 SSKVQTNFTSNLNK
-329 INKSIDKIYPGGGTN
+329 INKAIDKIDSGGGTN

-349 WRAQDM
+349 WRAQN
-355 LSSKKS
+355 LLENS
-361 RSDAKKYVVFFSDG
+361 RDEANKYVVFFSDG

-382 YWGCTGWDIHVKSAQ
+382 YWGDTGFDIHVKNAQ

-409 PTKVTIGGI
+409 PTKVNIGGI
-418 GYNPNPNISTA
+418 AYEPRP

-442 AKFYSV
+442 TKFYSV
-448 GLFTNAPEEEK
+448 GLFTNAHEEEK
-459 SQAINFLKT
+459 SQAVNFLKT

-473 DPSEYAD
+473 DPSEYAN

-489 INGIFNDISNEIKEN
+489 IDGIFNDISNEIKEN

-515 HDVVLKEF
+515 HDVVSKEF

-535 DGNSIQIPPENV
+535 DGNEIQIPPENIV
-547 IVSKNL
+547 VSKNS

-570 KAGNGKLSGGVKVS
+570 KAGNGKLTGGIKVS

-620 VFNKPVVDIPYQM
+620 VFNKPVVDIPYQT

-648 GNWRVAK
+648 GNWTVAK

-685 GNMETSMPFYLR
+685 GNTEMSMPFYLR

-724 VPMNYEKV
+724 LPMNYEKV

-739 PTDSGTKWVKFEEY
+739 PADNGTKWVKFEEY

>member
-7 VSCVMVLTMLIISSL
+7 VSFIMVLTMVIITSL

-28 STSYAQETN
+28 STSYAQEKN
-37 NLTIKEVASE
+37 NLTIKETTSE
-47 NPIHTLDNKLLLEQS
+47 APVNTADNKLLLEQS

-97 NFEISSENISVNG
+97 NFEISSDNISVNG
-110 IKEKKN
+110 IKEKEN

-126 SISVNLG
+126 SISINLG
-133 DISSKEVDLSF
+133 GISSKEVDLSF
-144 EAKLKD
+144 EAKIKD

-181 PNAKVALDKVVGKV
+181 PNTKVTLDKGVEKV
-195 NPEAIQA
+195 TPEAIQE

-226 KSAKVNE
+226 KSAKSNN
-233 NGTYNI
+233 NGTHNI

-244 GEGSIQNSKKADI
+244 GEGSIENSKKADI

-268 DKIDKVQDAAKNLS
+268 DKINKVKSAAKNLS
-282 QNILNGSND
+282 KNILNGSND
-291 DQVRISVA
+291 DQVKISVA
-299 NFLYNNN
+299 NFYYNPDEYNVC
-306 RNQYDKPGA
+306 GG
-315 SSKVQTDFTSNLNK
+315 SSNLQTDFTSDLNT
-329 INKSIDKIYPGGGTN
+329 IDQAIKHIPSGGGTH

-355 LSSKKS
+355 LSSNKS
-361 RSDAKKYVVFFSDG
+361 RKDAKKYVVFFSDG
-375 LPWNSRD
+375 LPSES
-382 YWGCTGWDIHVKSAQ
+382 YQWGYTGFDIHVKNAQ
-397 REYYRYFTGYGA
+397 REYYRYFTGYGS

-418 GYNPNPNISTA
+418 AYEPRP

-448 GLFTNAPEEEK
+448 GLFTNASESEK
-459 SQAINFLKT
+459 SQAVNFLKT

-473 DPSEYAD
+473 DPSEYAG

-515 HDVVLKEF
+515 HDVVSKEF

-535 DGNSIQIPPENV
+535 DGNEIQIPPEN
-547 IVSKNL
+547 IVVSENS
-553 KGEDEITFKIG
+553 KGENEITFKIG

-570 KAGNGKLSGGVKVS
+570 KAGNGKLTGGVKVS

-620 VFNKPVVDIPYQM
+620 VFNKPTVDIPYTD
-633 GKVTIKKEIVKKDKN
+633 GKITIRKEIVKKDKN
-648 GNWRVAK
+648 GNWKVAK

-685 GNMETSMPFYLR
+685 GNMETSMPFYLKD
-697 GEKTDISSNKDF
+697 EKTDISSNKDF
-709 SMNYFTEGLYDVEEI
+709 SMNYFTEGLYGVEEI

-732 QVWIDED
+732 QVWIDGD
-739 PTDSGTKWVKFEEY
+739 PADSGTKWVKFEEY
-753 VNDKENIEKG
+753 VNDKENIKKG
-763 KVRDGKLF
+763 KAKDGKLF

>member
-28 STSYAQETN
+28 PTSYAQETN

-97 NFEISSENISVNG
+97 NFEINSDNISVNG
-110 IKEKKN
+110 IKEKEN
-116 IKGEVTNSKD
+116 IKSEVTNSKD

-133 DISSKEVDLSF
+133 DIYSKEVELSF
-144 EAKLKD
+144 EAKIKD

-181 PNAKVALDKVVGKV
+181 PNAKVTLDKGVEKL
-195 NPEAIQA
+195 NTEAIQT
-202 EYKSAPQTTQ
+202 EYKSEPQTIQSTQ
-212 NTERCQ
+212 RCQ

-244 GEGSIQNSKKADI
+244 GEVSIENSKKADI

-268 DKIDKVQDAAKNLS
+268 DKIDKVKTAAKNLS
-282 QNILNGSND
+282 KNILNSSND
-291 DQVRISVA
+291 GQVKISLA
-299 NFLYNNN
+299 NFYYDSYKYNV
-306 RNQYDKPGA
+306 RGG
-315 SSKVQTDFTSNLNK
+315 SSDLQTDFTSDLNTIDQA
-329 INKSIDKIYPGGGTN
+329 INNIPSGGGTH

-355 LSSKKS
+355 LSSNKS
-361 RSDAKKYVVFFSDG
+361 RKDAKKYVIFFSDG
-375 LPWNSRD
+375 LPSES
-382 YWGCTGWDIHVKSAQ
+382 YQWGYTGYDIHVKHAQ
-397 REYYRYFTGYGA
+397 REYYSYFTGYGD

-418 GYNPNPNISTA
+418 AYEPRP

-442 AKFYSV
+442 TKFYSV
-448 GLFTNAPEEEK
+448 GLFTNASESEK
-459 SQAINFLKT
+459 SQAVNFLKT

-473 DPSEYAD
+473 DPSEYAG

-504 INASVAKESVI
+504 INASVAKESAI
-515 HDVVLKEF
+515 HDVVSKEF

-547 IVSKNL
+547 IVSKNS

-570 KAGNGKLSGGVKVS
+570 KAGNGKLTGGVKVS

-620 VFNKPVVDIPYQM
+620 VFNKPVVDIPYQT

-648 GNWRVAK
+648 GNWTVAK
-655 DSDVNRNDRFSI
+655 DVDVNRNDRFSI

-685 GNMETSMPFYLR
+685 GNTETSMNFYLR

-709 SMNYFTEGLYDVEEI
+709 SMNYFTEGLYGVEEI

-732 QVWIDED
+732 KVWIDGD
-739 PTDSGTKWVKFEEY
+739 PTDSGTKWVGFEEY

>member
-7 VSCVMVLTMLIISSL
+7 VSFIMVLTMVIITSL

-28 STSYAQETN
+28 STSYAQEKN
-37 NLTIKEVASE
+37 NLTIKETTSE
-47 NPIHTLDNKLLLEQS
+47 APVNTADNKLLLEQS

-97 NFEISSENISVNG
+97 NFEISSDNISVNG
-110 IKEKKN
+110 IKEKEN
-116 IKGEVTNSKD
+116 IKGEVTKSKD
-126 SISVNLG
+126 SISINLG
-133 DISSKEVDLSF
+133 DISSEEVDLSF

-150 NAQKCENES
+150 NAQKRETES

-171 NSEQEVLEKF
+171 NSEQEAIEKF
-181 PNAKVALDKVVGKV
+181 PNTKVTLDKGIEKV

-226 KSAKVNE
+226 KSAKSNN

-244 GEGSIQNSKKADI
+244 GEGSIENSKKADI

-268 DKIDKVQDAAKNLS
+268 DKINKVKSAAKNLS
-282 QNILNGSND
+282 KNILNGSND
-291 DQVRISVA
+291 DQVKISVA
-299 NFLYNNN
+299 NFYYNSGKYNV
-306 RNQYDKPGA
+306 RGG
-315 SSKVQTDFTSNLNK
+315 SSDLQTDFTSDLNT
-329 INKSIDKIYPGGGTN
+329 INQAIKNIPSGGGTH

-355 LSSKKS
+355 LSSNKS
-361 RSDAKKYVVFFSDG
+361 RKDAKKYIVFFSDG
-375 LPWNSRD
+375 LPSES
-382 YWGCTGWDIHVKSAQ
+382 YQWGYTGYDIHVKNAQ
-397 REYYRYFTGYGA
+397 REYYNYFTGYGA
-409 PTKVTIGGI
+409 PTQVTIGGI

-442 AKFYSV
+442 TKFYSV
-448 GLFTNAPEEEK
+448 GLFTNASESEK
-459 SQAINFLKT
+459 SQAVNFLKT
-468 IQNVI
+468 IQNVV
-473 DPSEYAD
+473 DPSEYKD

-515 HDVVLKEF
+515 HDIVSKEF

-535 DGNSIQIPPENV
+535 DGNEIQIPPENIV
-547 IVSKNL
+547 VSKNS

-570 KAGNGKLSGGVKVS
+570 KAGNGKLTGGVKVS
-584 FDISTKDPY
+584 FDISTKDSY

-633 GKVTIKKEIVKKDKN
+633 GKVTIRKEIVKKDKN
-648 GNWRVAK
+648 GNWTVAK
-655 DSDVNRNDRFSI
+655 DSDANRNDRFSI

-709 SMNYFTEGLYDVEEI
+709 SMNYFTEGLYGVEEI

-739 PTDSGTKWVKFEEY
+739 TSDNGTKWVKFEEY
-753 VNDKENIEKG
+753 VNDKENIEKN
-763 KVRDGKLF
+763 KARDGKLF

-785 TLVNDMFWQDKAYVE
+785 TLVNDMFWQDKVYVE

>member
-7 VSCVMVLTMLIISSL
+7 VSFIMVLTMVIISSL

-28 STSYAQETN
+28 STSYAQEKN
-37 NLTIKEVASE
+37 NLTIKEVATE

-110 IKEKKN
+110 IKEKEN
-116 IKGEVTNSKD
+116 IKSEVTNAKD

-150 NAQKCENES
+150 NAQKRENES

-181 PNAKVALDKVVGKV
+181 PNAKVTLDKGVEKV
-195 NPEAIQA
+195 TPEAIQA
-202 EYKSAPQTTQ
+202 EYKSALQTTQ
-212 NTERCQ
+212 NTQRCQ

-244 GEGSIQNSKKADI
+244 GEGLIENSKKADI

-268 DKIDKVQDAAKNLS
+268 DKIDRVQDAAKNLS
-282 QNILNGSND
+282 ENILNGSND
-291 DQVRISVA
+291 DQVRISIA
-299 NFLYNNN
+299 DFSYNNN
-306 RNQYDKPGA
+306 RNQYYKPGA
-315 SSKVQTDFTSNLNK
+315 SSKVQINFTSNLNK
-329 INKSIDKIYPGGGTN
+329 INKAIDKIDSGGGTN

-349 WRAQDM
+349 WRAQNLLED
-355 LSSKKS
+355 S
-361 RSDAKKYVVFFSDG
+361 RDEANKYVVFFSDG

-382 YWGCTGWDIHVKSAQ
+382 YWGFTGFDIHVKSAQ
-397 REYYRYFTGYGA
+397 REYYSYFTGYGA
-409 PTKVTIGGI
+409 PTKVNIGGI
-418 GYNPNPNISTA
+418 AYEPTP
-429 ETIQV
+429 ETIYV

-442 AKFYSV
+442 TKFYSV
-448 GLFTNAPEEEK
+448 GLFTNASESEK
-459 SQAINFLKT
+459 SQAVNFLKT

-473 DPSEYAD
+473 DPSEYAG

-515 HDVVLKEF
+515 HDVVSKEF

-547 IVSKNL
+547 VVSKNS

-570 KAGNGKLSGGVKVS
+570 KAGNGKLTGGIKVS

-620 VFNKPVVDIPYQM
+620 VFNKPTVDIPYQT
-633 GKVTIKKEIVKKDKN
+633 GKVTIRKEIVKKDKN
-648 GNWRVAK
+648 GNWTVAK
-655 DSDVNRNDRFSI
+655 DSDINRNDRFSI

-709 SMNYFTEGLYDVEEI
+709 SMNYFTEGLYGVEEI

-739 PTDSGTKWVKFEEY
+739 PADSGTKWVKFEEY
-753 VNDKENIEKG
+753 VKDKENVEKG

>member
-7 VSCVMVLTMLIISSL
+7 VSYVMVLTMLIISSL

-47 NPIHTLDNKLLLEQS
+47 NPINTLDNKLLLEQS

-110 IKEKKN
+110 IKEKEN
-116 IKGEVTNSKD
+116 IKSEVTNAKD

-133 DISSKEVDLSF
+133 DISLKEVDLSF

-150 NAQKCENES
+150 NAQKRENES

-181 PNAKVALDKVVGKV
+181 PNAKVTLDKVLEKV
-195 NPEAIQA
+195 TPEAIQA
-202 EYKSAPQTTQ
+202 EYKSEPQTTQ
-212 NTERCQ
+212 NTERWQ

-226 KSAKVNE
+226 KSAKSNN

-239 TLEAK
+239 MLEAK
-244 GEGSIQNSKKADI
+244 GEGSIENSKKADI

-268 DKIDKVQDAAKNLS
+268 DKINKVKSAAKNLS
-282 QNILNGSND
+282 KNILNGSND
-291 DQVRISVA
+291 DQVKISVA
-299 NFLYNNN
+299 NFYYKPDEYNVC
-306 RNQYDKPGA
+306 GG
-315 SSKVQTDFTSNLNK
+315 SSNLQTDFTSDLNT
-329 INKSIDKIYPGGGTN
+329 IDQAIKNIPSGGGTH

-355 LSSKKS
+355 LSSNKS
-361 RSDAKKYVVFFSDG
+361 RKDAKKYVVFFSDG
-375 LPWNSRD
+375 LPSES
-382 YWGCTGWDIHVKSAQ
+382 YQWGYTGFDIHVKNAQ

-409 PTKVTIGGI
+409 PTKVNIGGI

-442 AKFYSV
+442 TKFYSV
-448 GLFTNAPEEEK
+448 GLFTNASESEK
-459 SQAINFLKT
+459 SQAVNFLKT

-473 DPSEYAD
+473 DPSEYAG

-515 HDVVLKEF
+515 HDVVSKEF
-523 NIVDKSWKITDL
+523 SIVDKSLKITDL
-535 DGNSIQIPPENV
+535 DGNAIQIPPENV
-547 IVSKNL
+547 IVSKNS

-570 KAGNGKLSGGVKVS
+570 KTGNGKLTGGVKVS

-593 FGGEKIPTNANAE
+593 FGGGKIPTNTNAE

-620 VFNKPVVDIPYQM
+620 VFNKPTVDIPYKT
-633 GKVTIKKEIVKKDKN
+633 GKVTIRKEIVKKDKN
-648 GNWRVAK
+648 GNWTVAK
-655 DSDVNRNDRFSI
+655 DSDENRNDRFSI

-739 PTDSGTKWVKFEEY
+739 PADSGTKWVKFEEY
-753 VNDKENIEKG
+753 VNDKKNIEKN
-763 KVRDGKLF
+763 KARDGKLF
-771 IGKDNNNINIKVSN
+771 IGRDNNNINIKVSN

>member
-7 VSCVMVLTMLIISSL
+7 VSFIMVLTMVIISSL

-28 STSYAQETN
+28 STSYAQEKN
-37 NLTIKEVASE
+37 NLTIKEVETE
-47 NPIHTLDNKLLLEQS
+47 NPIHTLDNKLLLQQS

-97 NFEISSENISVNG
+97 NFEISSENISING
-110 IKEKKN
+110 IKEKEN
-116 IKGEVTNSKD
+116 IKSEVTNAKD

-150 NAQKCENES
+150 NAQKRENES

-181 PNAKVALDKVVGKV
+181 PNAKVTLDKGVEKV
-195 NPEAIQA
+195 TPEAIQA
-202 EYKSAPQTTQ
+202 EYKSALQTTQ

-244 GEGSIQNSKKADI
+244 GEGSIENSKKADI

-268 DKIDKVQDAAKNLS
+268 DKINKVKSAAKNLS
-282 QNILNGSND
+282 KNILNGSND
-291 DQVRISVA
+291 DQVKISVA
-299 NFLYNNN
+299 NFYYNPDEYNVC
-306 RNQYDKPGA
+306 GG
-315 SSKVQTDFTSNLNK
+315 SSNLQTDFTSDLNT
-329 INKSIDKIYPGGGTN
+329 IDQAIKHIPSGGGTH

-355 LSSKKS
+355 LSSNKS
-361 RSDAKKYVVFFSDG
+361 RKDAKKYVIFFSDG
-375 LPWNSRD
+375 LPSES
-382 YWGCTGWDIHVKSAQ
+382 YQWGYTGYDIHVKHAQ
-397 REYYRYFTGYGA
+397 REYYSYFTGYGA

-418 GYNPNPNISTA
+418 AYEPRP

-442 AKFYSV
+442 TKFYSV
-448 GLFTNAPEEEK
+448 GLFTNASESEK
-459 SQAINFLKT
+459 SQAVNFLKT

-473 DPSEYAD
+473 DPSEYAG

-515 HDVVLKEF
+515 HDVVSKEF

-547 IVSKNL
+547 VVSKNS

-570 KAGNGKLSGGVKVS
+570 KAGNGKLTGGIKVS

-613 NGSDKEQ
+613 NGSDNEQ
-620 VFNKPVVDIPYQM
+620 VFNKPTVDIPYQT
-633 GKVTIKKEIVKKDKN
+633 GKVTIRKEIVKKDKN
-648 GNWRVAK
+648 GNWTVAK
-655 DSDVNRNDRFSI
+655 DSDINRNDRFSI

-709 SMNYFTEGLYDVEEI
+709 SMNYFTEGLYGVEEI

-739 PTDSGTKWVKFEEY
+739 PADSGTKWVKFEEY
-753 VNDKENIEKG
+753 VKDKENVEKG

-785 TLVNDMFWQDKAYVE
+785 TLVNDMFWQDKAYAE

>member
-7 VSCVMVLTMLIISSL
+7 VSHVMVLTMLIISSL

-97 NFEISSENISVNG
+97 NFEISSDNIFING
-110 IKEKKN
+110 IKEKEN
-116 IKGEVTNSKD
+116 IKSEVTNAKD
-126 SISVNLG
+126 SIIVNLG

-150 NAQKCENES
+150 NAQKRENES

-171 NSEQEVLEKF
+171 KSEQEVLEKF
-181 PNAKVALDKVVGKV
+181 PNAKVTLDKGVEKV

-226 KSAKVNE
+226 KSAKSNN

-244 GEGSIQNSKKADI
+244 GEGSIENSKKADI

-268 DKIDKVQDAAKNLS
+268 DKINKVKSAAKNLS
-282 QNILNGSND
+282 KNILNGSND
-291 DQVRISVA
+291 DQVKISVA
-299 NFLYNNN
+299 NFYYNSGKYNVC
-306 RNQYDKPGA
+306 GG
-315 SSKVQTDFTSNLNK
+315 SSDLQTDFTSDLDT
-329 INKSIDKIYPGGGTN
+329 INQAIKNIPSGGGTH

-355 LSSKKS
+355 LSSNKS
-361 RSDAKKYVVFFSDG
+361 RKDTKKNIVFFSDG
-375 LPWNSRD
+375 LPSES
-382 YWGCTGWDIHVKSAQ
+382 YQWGYTGYDIHVKNAQ
-397 REYYRYFTGYGA
+397 REYYNYFTGYGA
-409 PTKVTIGGI
+409 PTQVTIGGI

-442 AKFYSV
+442 TKFYSV
-448 GLFTNAPEEEK
+448 GLFTNASESEK
-459 SQAINFLKT
+459 SQAVNFLKT

-473 DPSEYAD
+473 DPSEYKD
-480 KYYTQDLNS
+480 KYYTQDLNN

-515 HDVVLKEF
+515 HDVVSKEF

-535 DGNSIQIPPENV
+535 DGNAIQIPTENIV
-547 IVSKNL
+547 VSKNS

-570 KAGNGKLSGGVKVS
+570 KAGNGKLTGGVKVS

-620 VFNKPVVDIPYQM
+620 VFNKPVVDIPYQT
-633 GKVTIKKEIVKKDKN
+633 GKVTIRKEIVKKDKN
-648 GNWRVAK
+648 GNWTVAK
-655 DSDVNRNDRFSI
+655 DIDINRNDRFSI

-709 SMNYFTEGLYDVEEI
+709 SMNYFTEGLYGVEEI
-724 VPMNYEKV
+724 LPMNYEKV

-739 PTDSGTKWVKFEEY
+739 TSDNGTKWVKFEEY
-753 VNDKENIEKG
+753 VNDKENIEKN
-763 KVRDGKLF
+763 KAKDGKLF
-771 IGKDNNNINIKVSN
+771 IGKDNNNINIKISN

>member
-7 VSCVMVLTMLIISSL
+7 VSLIMVLTMLIISSL

-84 NIKNTSFENKISD
+84 NIKNISFENKISD
-97 NFEISSENISVNG
+97 NFEISSDNISVNG
-110 IKEKKN
+110 IKEKEN
-116 IKGEVTNSKD
+116 IKSEVTNTKD

-150 NAQKCENES
+150 NAQKRENES

-181 PNAKVALDKVVGKV
+181 PNAKVTLDKGVEKV
-195 NPEAIQA
+195 TPEAIQA
-202 EYKSAPQTTQ
+202 EYKSEPQTVQSTQ
-212 NTERCQ
+212 RCQ

-244 GEGSIQNSKKADI
+244 GEGSIENSKKADI

-268 DKIDKVQDAAKNLS
+268 DKIDKVKSAAKNLS
-282 QNILNGSND
+282 KNILNGSND
-291 DQVRISVA
+291 DQVKISVA
-299 NFLYNNN
+299 NFLYNND
-306 RNQYDKPGA
+306 RNQYYKPG
-315 SSKVQTDFTSNLNK
+315 SSSTVQTNFTSNLNK
-329 INKSIDKIYPGGGTN
+329 INRAIYNINPGGGTN

-349 WRAQDM
+349 WRAQN
-355 LSSKKS
+355 LLENS
-361 RSDAKKYVVFFSDG
+361 RDEANKYVVFFSDG

-382 YWGCTGWDIHVKSAQ
+382 YWGDTGFDIHVKNAQ

-409 PTKVTIGGI
+409 PTKVNIGGI
-418 GYNPNPNISTA
+418 AYEPRP

-442 AKFYSV
+442 TKFYSV
-448 GLFTNAPEEEK
+448 GLFTNAHEEEK
-459 SQAINFLKT
+459 SQAVNFLKT

-473 DPSEYAD
+473 DPSEYAN

-515 HDVVLKEF
+515 HDVVSKEF

-535 DGNSIQIPPENV
+535 DGNEIQIPPENV
-547 IVSKNL
+547 VVSKNS

-570 KAGNGKLSGGVKVS
+570 KAGNGKLTGGVKVS

-620 VFNKPVVDIPYQM
+620 VFNKPVVDIPYQT

-648 GNWRVAK
+648 GNWTVAK

-685 GNMETSMPFYLR
+685 GNTETSMPFYLR

-709 SMNYFTEGLYDVEEI
+709 SMNYFTEGLYGIEEI

-732 QVWIDED
+732 QVWIDGD

-753 VNDKENIEKG
+753 VNDKENIDKN
-763 KVRDGKLF
+763 KVKDGKLF

>member
-7 VSCVMVLTMLIISSL
+7 VSFIMVLTMLIISSL

-37 NLTIKEVASE
+37 NLTIKELVGE
-47 NPIHTLDNKLLLEQS
+47 NPIQTLDNKLLLEQS

-84 NIKNTSFENKISD
+84 NIKNTSFENEISD
-97 NFEISSENISVNG
+97 NFEISSDNISVNG
-110 IKEKKN
+110 IKENENIN

-144 EAKLKD
+144 EAKIKD

-181 PNAKVALDKVVGKV
+181 PNAKVTLDKGVEKV
-195 NPEAIQA
+195 NTESIQT
-202 EYKSAPQTTQ
+202 EYKSEPQTIQSTQ
-212 NTERCQ
+212 RCQ

-244 GEGSIQNSKKADI
+244 GEGSIENSKKADI

-268 DKIDKVQDAAKNLS
+268 DKIDKVKTAAKNLS
-282 QNILNGSND
+282 KNILNGSND
-291 DQVRISVA
+291 GQVKISLA
-299 NFLYNNN
+299 NFYYNSYKYNV
-306 RNQYDKPGA
+306 RGG
-315 SSKVQTDFTSNLNK
+315 SSNLQTDFTSDLNTIDQA
-329 INKSIDKIYPGGGTN
+329 INNIPSGGGTH

-355 LSSKKS
+355 LSSNKS
-361 RSDAKKYVVFFSDG
+361 RKDAKKYVVFFSDG
-375 LPWNSRD
+375 LPSES
-382 YWGCTGWDIHVKSAQ
+382 YQWGYTGYDIHVKHAQ
-397 REYYRYFTGYGA
+397 REYYSYFTGYGA

-418 GYNPNPNISTA
+418 AYEPRS

-442 AKFYSV
+442 TKFYSV
-448 GLFTNAPEEEK
+448 GLFTNASESEK
-459 SQAINFLKT
+459 SQAVNFLKT

-473 DPSEYAD
+473 DPSEYAG

-489 INGIFNDISNEIKEN
+489 IDGIFNDISNEIKEN

-515 HDVVLKEF
+515 HDVVSKEF
-523 NIVDKSWKITDL
+523 NIVDKSFKITDL
-535 DGNSIQIPPENV
+535 DGNSIQIPPENIV
-547 IVSKNL
+547 VSKNS

-570 KAGNGKLSGGVKVS
+570 KAGNGKLTGGVKVS

-620 VFNKPVVDIPYQM
+620 VFNKPVVDIPYQT

-648 GNWRVAK
+648 GNWTVAK

-685 GNMETSMPFYLR
+685 GNMETSMHFYLR

-709 SMNYFTEGLYDVEEI
+709 SMNYFTEDLYGVEEI

-739 PTDSGTKWVKFEEY
+739 STDSGTKWVKFEEY

>member
-7 VSCVMVLTMLIISSL
+7 VSCIMLLTMVIMTSL

-28 STSYAQETN
+28 STSYAQENN
-37 NLTIKEVASE
+37 NLTIKEITSE
-47 NPIHTLDNKLLLEQS
+47 NPVYTVDNKLLLEQS
-62 TEKISDTQLKVNLKI
+62 IEKISDTQLKVNLKI

-97 NFEISSENISVNG
+97 NFEISPDNISVNG
-110 IKEKKN
+110 IKEKEN

-126 SISVNLG
+126 SISINLG
-133 DISSKEVDLSF
+133 DIYSKEVDLSF

-150 NAQKCENES
+150 NAQKRENES

-181 PNAKVALDKVVGKV
+181 PNSKVTLDKGVEKL
-195 NPEAIQA
+195 NPEAIQTD
-202 EYKSAPQTTQ
+202 YKSSPQTIQ

-226 KSAKVNE
+226 KSAKDNGD
-233 NGTYNI
+233 GTYNI
-239 TLEAK
+239 MLEAK

-257 VLVIDSSGSMN
+257 VLVIDSSGSMK
-268 DKIDKVQDAAKNLS
+268 DKINKVKKAAKDLS
-282 QNILNGSND
+282 KNILNGSNN

-299 NFLYNNN
+299 NFSYNYDFF
-306 RNQYDKPGA
+306 QYYKPGA
-315 SSKVQTDFTSNLNK
+315 SSEVQTNFTSNLNE
-329 INKSIDKIYPGGGTN
+329 INRAIYNIRPGGGTN

-349 WRAQDM
+349 WRAQN
-355 LSSKKS
+355 LLESS
-361 RSDAKKYVVFFSDG
+361 RDEANKYVVFFSDG
-375 LPWNSRD
+375 LPVNSRD
-382 YWGCTGWDIHVKSAQ
+382 YWGDTGFDIHVKYAQ

-418 GYNPNPNISTA
+418 GYNPTPEVSTA
-429 ETIQV
+429 ETIYV
-434 NNNPRYKD
+434 NNKPRYKD
-442 AKFYSV
+442 AKFYSL
-448 GLFTNAPEEEK
+448 GLFTNASESEK
-459 SQAINFLKT
+459 SQAVNFLKT

-473 DPSEYAD
+473 DPSEYAG

-489 INGIFNDISNEIKEN
+489 IDGIFNDISNEIKEN

-515 HDVVLKEF
+515 HDVVSKEF
-523 NIVDKSWKITDL
+523 NIVDKSFKITDL
-535 DGNSIQIPPENV
+535 DGNEIQIPSENIV
-547 IVSKNL
+547 ISKNS

-593 FGGEKIPTNANAE
+593 FGGKKIPTNANAE

-613 NGSDKEQ
+613 NGSNKEQ
-620 VFNKPVVDIPYQM
+620 TFNKPIVDIPYQT
-633 GKVTIKKEIVKKDKN
+633 GKVNIKKEIVKKDKS
-648 GNWRVAK
+648 GNWTVVK

-667 SILGNS
+667 SMVGNS

-685 GNMETSMPFYLR
+685 GNMETSMFFYLR
-697 GEKTDISSNKDF
+697 GEKTDISNNKDF
-709 SMNYFTEGLYDVEEI
+709 AMNYFTEGLYGVEEI

-739 PTDSGTKWVKFEEY
+739 TSDNGTKWVKFEDY
-753 VNDKENIEKG
+753 VKDKGNIEKG
-763 KVRDGKLF
+763 KVKDGKLF

>member
-7 VSCVMVLTMLIISSL
+7 VSCIMVLTMVIITSL
-22 GNIEGK
+22 GNFECK
-28 STSYAQETN
+28 STSYAQENN
-37 NLTIKEVASE
+37 NLTIKEITSE
-47 NPIHTLDNKLLLEQS
+47 APVNTVDNKLLLEQS
-62 TEKISDTQLKVNLKI
+62 IEKISDTQLKVNLKI

-97 NFEISSENISVNG
+97 NFEISPDNISVNG
-110 IKEKKN
+110 IKEKEN

-126 SISVNLG
+126 SISINLG
-133 DISSKEVDLSF
+133 DIYSKEVDLSF

-150 NAQKCENES
+150 NAQKRENES

-181 PNAKVALDKVVGKV
+181 PNAKVTLNKGIETV

-202 EYKSAPQTTQ
+202 EYKSEPQIAQ
-212 NTERCQ
+212 NIERCQ

-226 KSAKVNE
+226 KRAKDNN

-244 GEGSIQNSKKADI
+244 GGGSIQNSKKADI

-291 DQVRISVA
+291 DQVRISVSD
-299 NFLYNNN
+299 FSYNNN
-306 RNQYDKPGA
+306 YNQYYKPGA
-315 SSKVQTDFTSNLNK
+315 SSKVQTNFTSNLNK
-329 INKSIDKIYPGGGTN
+329 INKAIDKIDSGGGTN

-349 WRAQDM
+349 WRAQNLLED
-355 LSSKKS
+355 S
-361 RSDAKKYVVFFSDG
+361 RDEANKYVVFFSDG

-382 YWGCTGWDIHVKSAQ
+382 YWGDTGFDIHVKSAQ
-397 REYYRYFTGYGA
+397 REYYSYFTGYGA
-409 PTKVTIGGI
+409 PTQVTIGGI

-429 ETIQV
+429 ETIYV

-442 AKFYSV
+442 TKFYSL
-448 GLFTNAPEEEK
+448 GLFTNASESEK
-459 SQAINFLKT
+459 SQAVNFLKT

-473 DPSEYAD
+473 EPSEYAG

-489 INGIFNDISNEIKEN
+489 IDGIFNDISNEIKEN

-515 HDVVLKEF
+515 HDVVSKEF
-523 NIVDKSWKITDL
+523 NIVDKSFKITDL
-535 DGNSIQIPPENV
+535 DGNSIQIPPENIV
-547 IVSKNL
+547 VSKNS

-570 KAGNGKLSGGVKVS
+570 KAGNGKLTGGVKVS

-620 VFNKPVVDIPYQM
+620 VFNKPVVDIPYQT

-648 GNWRVAK
+648 GNWTVAK

-685 GNMETSMPFYLR
+685 GNMETSMHFYLR

-709 SMNYFTEGLYDVEEI
+709 SMNYFTEGLYGVEEI

-732 QVWIDED
+732 QVWIDGD
-739 PTDSGTKWVKFEEY
+739 PADSGTKWVKFEEY

>member
-7 VSCVMVLTMLIISSL
+7 VSFIMVLTMVIISSL

-28 STSYAQETN
+28 STSYAQEKN
-37 NLTIKEVASE
+37 NLTIKEVATE
-47 NPIHTLDNKLLLEQS
+47 NPIHTLDNKLLLQQS

-110 IKEKKN
+110 IKEKEN
-116 IKGEVTNSKD
+116 IKSEVTNAKD

-150 NAQKCENES
+150 NAQKRENES

-181 PNAKVALDKVVGKV
+181 PNAKVTLDKGVEKV
-195 NPEAIQA
+195 TPEAIQA
-202 EYKSAPQTTQ
+202 EYKSALQTTQ
-212 NTERCQ
+212 NTQRCQ

-244 GEGSIQNSKKADI
+244 GEGLIENSKKADI

-268 DKIDKVQDAAKNLS
+268 DKIDRVQDAAKNLS
-282 QNILNGSND
+282 ENILNGSND
-291 DQVRISVA
+291 DQVRISIA
-299 NFLYNNN
+299 DFSYNNN
-306 RNQYDKPGA
+306 RNQYYKPGA
-315 SSKVQTDFTSNLNK
+315 SSKVQINFTSNLNK
-329 INKSIDKIYPGGGTN
+329 INKAIDKIDSGGGTN

-349 WRAQDM
+349 WRAQNLLED
-355 LSSKKS
+355 S
-361 RSDAKKYVVFFSDG
+361 RDEANKYVVFFSDG

-382 YWGCTGWDIHVKSAQ
+382 YWGFTGFDIHVKSAQ
-397 REYYRYFTGYGA
+397 REYYSYFTGYGA

-418 GYNPNPNISTA
+418 AYEPRP

-442 AKFYSV
+442 TKFYSV
-448 GLFTNAPEEEK
+448 GLFTNASESEK
-459 SQAINFLKT
+459 SQAVNFLKT

-473 DPSEYAD
+473 DPSEYAG

-515 HDVVLKEF
+515 HDVVSKEF

-547 IVSKNL
+547 VVSKNS

-570 KAGNGKLSGGVKVS
+570 KAGNGKLTGGIKVS

-620 VFNKPVVDIPYQM
+620 VFNKPTVDIPYQT
-633 GKVTIKKEIVKKDKN
+633 GKVTIRKEIVKKDKN
-648 GNWRVAK
+648 GNWTVAK
-655 DSDVNRNDRFSI
+655 DSDINRNDRFSI

-709 SMNYFTEGLYDVEEI
+709 SMNYFTEGLYGVEEI

-732 QVWIDED
+732 QVWIDGD
-739 PTDSGTKWVKFEEY
+739 PTDSGTKWIKFEEY

-763 KVRDGKLF
+763 KARDGKLF

-785 TLVNDMFWQDKAYVE
+785 TLVNDMFWQDKAYAE

>member
-7 VSCVMVLTMLIISSL
+7 VSFIMVLTMLIISSL

-28 STSYAQETN
+28 STSYAQEIN

-97 NFEISSENISVNG
+97 NFEISSDNISVNG
-110 IKEKKN
+110 IKEKEN

-133 DISSKEVDLSF
+133 DIYSKEVELSF
-144 EAKLKD
+144 EAKIKD

-181 PNAKVALDKVVGKV
+181 PNAKVTLDKGVEKL
-195 NPEAIQA
+195 NTEAIQT
-202 EYKSAPQTTQ
+202 EYKSEPQTIQSTQ
-212 NTERCQ
+212 RCQ

-244 GEGSIQNSKKADI
+244 GEGSIENSKKADI

-268 DKIDKVQDAAKNLS
+268 DKIDKVKTAAKNLS
-282 QNILNGSND
+282 KNILNSSND
-291 DQVRISVA
+291 GQVKISLA
-299 NFLYNNN
+299 NFYYDSYKYNV
-306 RNQYDKPGA
+306 RGG
-315 SSKVQTDFTSNLNK
+315 SSDLQTDFTSDLNTIDQA
-329 INKSIDKIYPGGGTN
+329 INNIPSGGGTH

-355 LSSKKS
+355 LSSNKS
-361 RSDAKKYVVFFSDG
+361 RKDAKKYVIFFSDG
-375 LPWNSRD
+375 LPSES
-382 YWGCTGWDIHVKSAQ
+382 YQWGYTGYDIHVKHAQ
-397 REYYRYFTGYGA
+397 REYYSYFTGYGD

-418 GYNPNPNISTA
+418 AYEPRP

-442 AKFYSV
+442 TKFYSV
-448 GLFTNAPEEEK
+448 GLFTNASESEK
-459 SQAINFLKT
+459 SQAVNFLKT

-473 DPSEYAD
+473 DPSEYAG

-515 HDVVLKEF
+515 HDVVSKEF

-535 DGNSIQIPPENV
+535 DGNSIQIQPENV
-547 IVSKNL
+547 IVSENS

-570 KAGNGKLSGGVKVS
+570 KAGNGKLTGGVKVS

-620 VFNKPVVDIPYQM
+620 VFNKPVVDIPYQT
-633 GKVTIKKEIVKKDKN
+633 GKVTIKKEILKKDKN
-648 GNWRVAK
+648 GNWTVAK
-655 DSDVNRNDRFSI
+655 DSDINRNDRFSI

-673 GSQNHKYTVDLN
+673 GSQSHKYTVDLN
-685 GNMETSMPFYLR
+685 GNMETSMHFYLR

-739 PTDSGTKWVKFEEY
+739 PADNGTKWVKFEEY

>member
-7 VSCVMVLTMLIISSL
+7 VSFIMVLTMVIISSL

-28 STSYAQETN
+28 STSYAQEIN

-97 NFEISSENISVNG
+97 NFEISSDNISVNG
-110 IKEKKN
+110 IKEKEN
-116 IKGEVTNSKD
+116 IKSEVTNTKD

-150 NAQKCENES
+150 NAQKRENES

-181 PNAKVALDKVVGKV
+181 PNAKVTLDKVVEKV
-195 NPEAIQA
+195 TPEAIQA
-202 EYKSAPQTTQ
+202 EYKSEPQKIQSTQ
-212 NTERCQ
+212 RCQ

-226 KSAKVNE
+226 KSDKSNN

-244 GEGSIQNSKKADI
+244 GEGLIENSKKADI

-282 QNILNGSND
+282 ENILNGSND

-299 NFLYNNN
+299 DFSYNNN
-306 RNQYDKPGA
+306 RNQYYKPGA
-315 SSKVQTDFTSNLNK
+315 SSKVQTNFTSNLNK
-329 INKSIDKIYPGGGTN
+329 INKAIDKIDSGGGTN

-349 WRAQDM
+349 WRAQNLLED
-355 LSSKKS
+355 S
-361 RSDAKKYVVFFSDG
+361 RDEANKYVVFFSDG

-382 YWGCTGWDIHVKSAQ
+382 YWGFTGFDIHVKSEQ
-397 REYYRYFTGYGA
+397 REYYSYFTGYGS
-409 PTKVTIGGI
+409 PNQVNIGGI
-418 GYNPNPNISTA
+418 AYEPTP
-429 ETIQV
+429 ETIYV

-442 AKFYSV
+442 TKFYSV
-448 GLFTNAPEEEK
+448 GLFTNASESEK
-459 SQAINFLKT
+459 SQAVNFLKT

-473 DPSEYAD
+473 DPSEYAG

-515 HDVVLKEF
+515 HDVVSKEF

-535 DGNSIQIPPENV
+535 DGNEIQIPPENIV
-547 IVSKNL
+547 VSKNS

-570 KAGNGKLSGGVKVS
+570 KTGNGKLTGGVKVS

-593 FGGEKIPTNANAE
+593 FGGDKIPTNANAE

-620 VFNKPVVDIPYQM
+620 VFNKPVVNIPYQT
-633 GKVTIKKEIVKKDKN
+633 GKVTIRKEIVKKDKN
-648 GNWRVAK
+648 GNWTVAK

-685 GNMETSMPFYLR
+685 GNRETSMPFYLR

-709 SMNYFTEGLYDVEEI
+709 SMNYFTEGLYGVEEI

-739 PTDSGTKWVKFEEY
+739 PADSGTKWVKFEEY
-753 VNDKENIEKG
+753 VKDKENIEKG
-763 KVRDGKLF
+763 KARDGKLF

>member
-7 VSCVMVLTMLIISSL
+7 VSFIMVLTMVIITSL

-28 STSYAQETN
+28 STSYAQEKN
-37 NLTIKEVASE
+37 NLTIKETTSE
-47 NPIHTLDNKLLLEQS
+47 APVNTADNKLLLEQS

-97 NFEISSENISVNG
+97 NFEISSDNISVNG
-110 IKEKKN
+110 IKEKEN

-126 SISVNLG
+126 SININLG

-150 NAQKCENES
+150 NAQKRENES

-171 NSEQEVLEKF
+171 NSEQEAIAKF
-181 PNAKVALDKVVGKV
+181 PNTKVTLDKVVEEV

-202 EYKSAPQTTQ
+202 EYKSVPQTTQ

-291 DQVRISVA
+291 DQVKISVA
-299 NFLYNNN
+299 DFSYNNN
-306 RNQYDKPGA
+306 RNQYYKPGA
-315 SSKVQTDFTSNLNK
+315 SSKVQTNFTSNLNK
-329 INKSIDKIYPGGGTN
+329 INKAIDKIDSGGGTN

-349 WRAQDM
+349 WRAQNLLED
-355 LSSKKS
+355 S
-361 RSDAKKYVVFFSDG
+361 RDEANKYVVFFSDG

-382 YWGCTGWDIHVKSAQ
+382 YWGFTGFDIHVKSAQ
-397 REYYRYFTGYGA
+397 REYYSYFTGYGA
-409 PTKVTIGGI
+409 PNQVNIGGI
-418 GYNPNPNISTA
+418 AYEPTP
-429 ETIQV
+429 ETIYV
-434 NNNPRYKD
+434 NNKPRYKD
-442 AKFYSV
+442 TKFYSV
-448 GLFTNAPEEEK
+448 GLFTNASESEK
-459 SQAINFLKT
+459 SQAVNFLKT

-473 DPSEYAD
+473 DPSEYAG

-515 HDVVLKEF
+515 HDVVSKEF

-535 DGNSIQIPPENV
+535 DGNEIQIPPEN
-547 IVSKNL
+547 IVVSENS
-553 KGEDEITFKIG
+553 KGEDEIIFKIG

-570 KAGNGKLSGGVKVS
+570 KVGNGKLTGGVKVS

-593 FGGEKIPTNANAE
+593 FGGDKIPTNANAE

-613 NGSDKEQ
+613 NGSNKEQ
-620 VFNKPVVDIPYQM
+620 IFNKPTVDIPYTD
-633 GKVTIKKEIVKKDKN
+633 GKITIRKEIVKKDKN
-648 GNWRVAK
+648 GNWTVAK

-709 SMNYFTEGLYDVEEI
+709 SMNYFTEGLYDIEEI

-739 PTDSGTKWVKFEEY
+739 ISDNGTKWIKFEEY